1 MAKKTKAQENF
12 ESVRSSLFEKYPSSG
27 DSGSG
32 FVTSGNED
40 FDRLRKQMLEKYSTP
55 QKKTVRSA
63 PDYRRKS
70 GTSLPSSQASR
81 TKAMLDSSPDGGY
94 GNYDATYSPARQGLS
109 ESSARYLRQQ
119 HYQQDKTDYDTAQKR
134 YQEAQERASA
144 LKDERRLAEA
154 RARLGDGKYSDSYFT
169 DLAKREKEAREA
181 VGSAEDAML
190 PYKNRVDAYD
200 ATWGKVDK
208 YADTVEK
215 AKGTKGSY
223 SGPSFEEMAAW
234 EKQRSKD
241 AMDQQMAAFRDTA
254 YEDPES
260 GPKVEDRLG
269 FWLNLTD
276 DQRQQETAVSG
287 NAKHWGNLTE
297 DEISAYYYLRQNQ
310 GQEAADQY
318 LEDME
323 NELSRREDAK
333 FVEKVE
339 NAEGAE
345 LLGLNAASV
354 AGNVLGGVPAAV
366 DKAVGA
372 VTGKQN
378 PYSNGQMWQRYAG
391 YVRGYTGQKVSDW
404 AENGLEGAAGQEWA
418 ERAGNL
424 ANQTYQAVMSGVDSA
439 TGALVFGQGAG
450 IPAGPFTMHVGGY
463 TTVMGLGAAA
473 QRAQE
478 LQLQGATDA
487 QIALGSIGSGIL
499 EALFEDV
506 SAEAFFENILEN
518 PATTAK
524 EFAKKLATQMG
535 VEASEEVCT
544 EIGNLIWD
552 SAVRGKNSD
561 HQRAER
567 EYMEQGMSR
576 QDAKTQAALDSAMDI
591 FWAGYGGAFS
601 AGASSVVGQA
611 FAGGQQAIEK
621 ARNNY
626 QYGSYMAENGGDVL
640 DLAEQAETLTD
651 EKAGHKLSK
660 QAEALAMELEG
671 KEEPG
676 IRDKYRMGKIAGDIA
691 AQAQRESSEAD
702 VAAFREVA
710 KNYLKDQE
718 NIKSPKRAEKL
729 LVKAYTGEYMTRA
742 EQVYFN
748 SIGGKDLF
756 AKVVDSTPYGG
767 IQEATEAKQGK
778 AWDTVMG
785 LVDSAAGET
794 TIRDVAAQ
802 YGKQAGAVERV
813 YNMADTGSVTPEN
826 FGESFDAVYQKGAMG
841 LPITE
846 ALKSTGVLTQNQAEM
861 AYRIGT
867 DAAGSYKS
875 SDSGQAYITESREPV
890 VVSSVESIS
899 EDGLTL
905 KMDDGQTVNAKNVTF
920 GSPEESMVYAAVGEV
935 FQKAEDA
942 NRALTAW
949 QNTGVSGTAF
959 ASALRDGYQKGRSG
973 VDFAR
978 IRPKTEA
985 GKLTQEIRKMAWE
998 AGKASQDADTAK
1010 KETKLKSGT
1019 HKKAEAGLRVDQS
1032 VKDLKS
1038 YSRQQKTTLDLA
1050 KVLSKTGFSIEVF
1063 ASTEEQRKSGVENGS
1078 FNTED
1083 GSIRIDLNAGLN
1095 GEGLAAYALA
1105 HEVTH
1110 FAREFS
1116 PAKYQIFAETLIE
1129 AVNKSETSFEAMLD
1143 LKAAELSKLEAY
1155 QSLSETKLYDVAQDE
1170 VVAEMCETIFTDTDA
1185 AQRLS
1190 QRLYAKDQ
1198 SLWGKFK
1205 SFVSDLVGRLKEAY
1219 AGLNPDS
1226 PIARRMKETVTQSE
1240 NVLNAWVEAVAGA
1253 VENYNLQDGE
1263 TVNAGTVIDRDG
1275 NSVEYLNSARVEDKE
1290 TLDFLNDQETVTTYK
1305 TMQLVDGKLY
1315 PPMAAVVAG
1324 SYEDHSELGTW
1335 ETATEHPELIKLD
1348 KSGKPK
1354 FTLNKGKGQ
1363 GSLAAAYNPY
1373 MHSSN
1378 LVLNDQFSG
1387 AYTRPNLVTVE
1398 CKVPTSELTS
1408 GYKAQYAK
1416 DSVGWHSWHTGTVA
1430 GALRQQTG
1438 TERQVFLSRW
1448 IMPVRIIPNSEV
1460 AQMYKQLL
1468 DGTDIAVPDN
1478 VVPPDLLKE
1487 LKKAGVKISESCRVQ
1502 NSEIRLSA
1510 REQATAKT
1518 LVDQL
1523 QEHRQ
1528 ELSQMKAVAE
1538 VDGTE
1543 LNKDLRPV
1551 DAAMEF
1557 VKSFGG
1563 SVVREGFGE
1572 VRFSK
1577 TKVKSGLVGHGL
1589 GNAKMETFAAVPAV
1603 IRDGKQIGYAG
1614 NWKGQQKDS
1623 YVFAAP
1629 VSYKGETSYLGVIV
1643 EKDLQRNMY
1652 YVHEVVDQDGNVFAF
1667 DNKKEES
1674 TSDRLPSQ
1682 KGGLDTVVDSSRNM
1696 IAQARADVNGENVRF
1711 SGRNQTTTKN
1721 FKRWFGD
1728 WENDQANASKVVNAD
1743 GSPKVLYHQT
1753 AADFTIFDTR
1763 HPGAGT
1769 RDSDTPFGVFLKSSD
1784 RSIGLKGEKQ
1794 MALYAKIV
1802 NPLTVSNREDLVRQL
1817 KKISPEYTQV
1827 SEELRALNDE
1837 YQRKYDDIDEKF
1849 NNYVAEWGK
1858 SHPGASRTAIYEDA
1872 GFIEISEVE
1881 DSIVDEWSTE
1891 AAKVEQRSKEAITRD
1906 LEANGYDGVI
1916 IQYDK
1921 GSWGRSTD
1929 AYIALHPEQ
1938 VKSATD
1944 NTGAFDGNN
1953 PDIRYSSRTDS
1964 AASLQAELYQ
1974 LENQRKKMVEADP
1987 AYLAAVEQRRA
1998 ASTFAERVSA
2008 SKALKAAE
2016 SNIDTSSIDS
2026 TIAELRNRIAEARE
2040 KEIRQHRE
2048 DQEKYSGTKTGG
2060 YSLEPDTRLKALDA
2074 DYSEAVQTGNLRKM
2088 QSLVDQAAEAAMP
2101 KSVVRDE
2108 SGKLLKVYHYTN
2120 GNFTVFDRGMA
2131 RTGNEMD
2138 GFFFAPDKESTKEY
2152 GRRRI
2157 AAYLNIT
2164 NLAVDPV
2171 LDRIFNDSG
2180 TLLREK
2186 LAAQGYDGVARTE
2199 EGKIYE
2205 YMVFDPNQVKYADP
2219 VTYDSEGNAV
2229 PLSQRF
2235 DFKNPDIRYSSRTQ
2249 QDAEYMNLAKEPE
2262 KNQAALRQMV
2272 EQAAKDAGYTQ
2283 LFYHG
2288 SKKGGGFTTFK
2299 DWQYF
2304 TGNRDYARRY
2314 AERGNDKSLYTT
2326 YVKMENPFDTRIDS
2340 VRDIFEDA
2348 RMEYG
2353 MGELQENGLPD
2364 WTDGYD
2370 IADYIDE
2377 NDLPY
2382 DSIVLDEGGDLVDGK
2397 PVSRGLSYVVRKS
2410 NQVKTADTVT
2420 YDDSGNVIPLSQR
2433 FNTDEQDIRYSRRG
2447 DSAQQQLDRQQAEID
2462 RLKELLNIQKYG
2474 NKAFTLDRK
2483 SVEKAAS
2490 SLLKSANAGGSKA
2503 ELASLLDSFY
2513 RYLGTGEG
2521 LTWESVSQEAQKAVN
2536 FLMENRKKERDP
2548 YNQEVLDWMKGRH
2561 VALSQDQI
2569 SEAEYLYGS
2578 MKEFRKALGGTVVL
2592 DQNANTS
2599 LDQFW
2604 QEAASK
2610 YGDKF
2615 SLDTTA
2621 GDMPG
2626 ALAELVDGLRSGES
2640 LNTQE
2645 ARYYE
2650 QEIRRDLTRQVYDSY
2665 WDVKPVQ
2672 SVRDDMQKKL
2682 DLLKVE
2688 HRQAMEAAKAAARS
2702 EREKGQ
2708 KALED
2713 YRKQRDVVETTM
2725 MAAYAKQQAQVEQ
2738 AYQQEMAELRKTY
2751 GKDTA
2756 VYQDEF
2762 FTAMKNKDFQNAH
2775 APTLRKMLNEL
2786 AKDNSGGNKD
2796 AEAARKRVYD
2806 NLRQQYELQ
2815 KDIGALESKVQ
2826 QQREAAKAKVESRRR
2841 TEMRKKI
2848 FDKAK
2853 TFQKM
2858 ALSPGKANTAHGRAE
2873 LMGALADFC
2882 SIFYESEAKAA
2893 ESKWQGLDQRE
2904 ATAMKKNAKN
2914 QERELEI
2921 IRNQRER
2928 LAKRAEAVLKLQS
2941 AYRGLKESNAL
2952 SLFHDDHVQSLVDN
2966 LSSLLS
2972 QSDIYGMS
2980 SAQLNEVYNV
2990 MKAMEYTIT
2999 NANKVFS
3006 AGKDKTLIGMTN
3018 KLSKE
3023 IEAVDVRHG
3032 PVLNRIRKYWMWQ
3045 MSPDTFFNSIC
3056 GYAKGNEGKA
3066 IQQMFVTGMERM
3078 MGTQREFYRMFRPL
3092 TEATDKATAKAV
3104 RELMSKPLKD
3114 MVSWGLKNVDG
3125 QEVKTSKG
3133 MMLQAYMLLNQED
3146 SFNSILY
3153 GGFKIPRMEEYY
3165 GGNRSDAYSNAE
3177 TNQLLSAAIVE
3188 SYMDL
3193 VQDIQEARQQGDQAQ
3208 ADALQTKAEA
3218 MTRGAAANLI
3228 AIRDQ
3233 LSATIQAD
3241 PTMSAL
3247 VDTAAQWYKRSG
3259 ELLAEVYEGMYGYKP
3274 NLVDGYTPIH
3284 RDLTNVKTDIR
3295 EDSRAAFNLEN
3306 IGLTKERVK
3315 SVDPIKLTDF
3325 FQELSDHTQQISRF
3339 YGFAQVQKDFDR
3351 IWNLKMPGSRST
3363 VNALVAD
3370 KYGAG
3375 NSLFGVSGE
3384 EYINNYIKSVAG
3396 SSDGGSVLERFYG
3409 SAASATLS
3417 LNPRVAFSQLAS
3429 IPTAAAE
3436 VGWGSMARG
3445 FAKGFTVG
3453 LSDQKKSTLAND
3465 SIWFW
3470 QRYRG
3475 AGGSTEFSD
3484 LTYKGNLWS
3493 RVSGS
3498 KAGKALFN
3506 WCQSFDVFATS
3517 SMWAMAEDAVQHQQG
3532 LTPGAEGYQA
3542 AVEQK
3547 YADIIRKSQPNYTVT
3562 ERSDLLRDKRAGM
3575 KLLTMYKTQS
3585 NQNLNI
3591 LMNAWG
3597 EYKATMEGIK
3607 AGDGL
3612 YTQADKAAAGRKL
3625 ANGITSV
3632 TIGGTLAF
3640 VLLRT
3645 AVNLV
3650 MGNLK
3655 YYRDDETDEMT
3666 GEGLV
3671 SGMVGEVLSST
3682 AGMFALGGQLEE
3694 ILYSAITGGRY
3705 YGISDSGISVIAT
3718 AAEDGQKVLSTIFNR
3733 EMENSQKRQYLKKY
3747 STNLFYSAMT
3757 ACGVPAKN
3765 AKTMLDAVGTWYTAL
3780 TKGIPAA
3787 MEGGD
3792 TTATQ
3797 YRARILRGWQEGD
3810 MGKIKDTLAVLAA
3823 NSEEDTDEKVQKDV
3837 TSGVAQYLKKVF
3849 MKNQISGE
3857 EAQKLL
3863 AYIGHES
3870 PEETVQNWVFKKMY
3884 PDSDLSNAGIAKW
3897 NSYQD
3902 IPLDVFEAAYK
3913 YKGEH
3918 GKKAEIVAYI
3928 RGLNISTSM
3937 KKRLWEALKGNWTS
3951 KDTPW

>member
-1 MAKKTKAQENF
+1 MAKSKMDT
-12 ESVRSSLFEKYPSSG
+12 FEKTRKSLLDRY
-27 DSGSG
+27 GSAEKAASTKKKEEEES
-32 FVTSGNED
+32 FKPSGNAG
-40 FDRLRKQMLEKYSTP
+40 FDSLRKELLCKYSTDQRKP
-55 QKKTVRSA
+55 VQTA
-63 PDYRRKS
+63 PDYRKNATTS
-70 GTSLPSSQASR
+70 QTGASSHAPFASEQAWKDYYQSIQEKGKPTLLPKAGESLPVQTASQASR

-119 HYQQDKTDYDTAQKR
+119 HYQQDKADYDAAQKR

-169 DLAKREKEAREA
+169 DLAKREREAREA

-223 SGPSFEEMAAW
+223 SGPSFEDMAAW
-234 EKQRSKD
+234 EKQRSED
-241 AMDQQMAAFRDTA
+241 AMDQQMAAFRDAA
-254 YEDPES
+254 YEDPEN

-269 FWLNLTD
+269 FWLNLTE
-276 DQRQQETAVSG
+276 DQKQQETAVSG
-287 NAKHWGNLTE
+287 NAKHWGNLTK
-297 DEISAYYYLRQNQ
+297 DEISAYYYIRQNQ

-333 FVEKVE
+333 FVKKVE

-345 LLGLNAASV
+345 LVGLNAASV

-378 PYSNGQMWQRYAG
+378 PYSSGQMWQRYAG

-404 AENGLEGAAGQEWA
+404 AENGLKGVAGQEWA

-424 ANQTYQAVMSGVDSA
+424 AKQTYQAVMSGVDSA
-439 TGALVFGQGAG
+439 AGALVFGRGVG

-478 LQLQGATDA
+478 LQLQGATDT

-561 HQRAER
+561 HQQAER

-591 FWAGYGGAFS
+591 FWAGYGGLIS

-621 ARNNY
+621 ARSNY
-626 QYGSYMAENGGDVL
+626 EFGNYMAQNGGNVL

-651 EKAGHKLSK
+651 EKAGRKLSK
-660 QAEALAMELEG
+660 QAEKLAMELRD

-676 IRDKYRMGKIAGDIA
+676 VRGKYRMGKIAGDIA
-691 AQAQRESSEAD
+691 AQAQKESSEAD

-756 AKVVDSTPYGG
+756 TKVVDSTPYGS
-767 IQEATEAKQGK
+767 IQEAAETKQSK

-785 LVDSAAGET
+785 LVDSAARET
-794 TIRDVAAQ
+794 TINDVAAQ

-846 ALKSTGVLTQNQAEM
+846 ALKSTGVLTRNQAEM

-920 GSPEESMVYAAVGEV
+920 GSPEESMVYTTVGEV

-1010 KETKLKSGT
+1010 NETKLKSGT
-1019 HKKAEAGLRVDQS
+1019 HKKAEAGLKVDQS
-1032 VKDLKS
+1032 VKDMNS

-1050 KVLSKTGFSIEVF
+1050 KVLSKTGFHIEVF

-1095 GEGLAAYALA
+1095 GQGLAAYALA

-1155 QSLSETKLYDVAQDE
+1155 QNLSETKLYDVAQDE
-1170 VVAEMCETIFTDTDA
+1170 VVAEMCETIFTNTDA

-1205 SFVSDLVGRLKEAY
+1205 SFMSDLVGRLKEAY

-1253 VENYNLQDGE
+1253 VENFNLQDGQK
-1263 TVNAGTVIDRDG
+1263 NDA
-1275 NSVEYLNSARVEDKE
+1275 SVEVLKSSRSSDGR
-1290 TLDFLNDQETVTTYK
+1290 TLS
-1305 TMQLVDGKLY
+1305 DGQRKY
-1315 PPMAAVVAG
+1315 F
-1324 SYEDHSELGTW
+1324 
-1335 ETATEHPELIKLD
+1335 EH
-1348 KSGKPK
+1348 
-1354 FTLNKGKGQ
+1354 
-1363 GSLAAAYNPY
+1363 
-1373 MHSSN
+1373 
-1378 LVLNDQFSG
+1378 
-1387 AYTRPNLVTVE
+1387 
-1398 CKVPTSELTS
+1398 
-1408 GYKAQYAK
+1408 
-1416 DSVGWHSWHTGTVA
+1416 
-1430 GALRQQTG
+1430 
-1438 TERQVFLSRW
+1438 
-1448 IMPVRIIPNSEV
+1448 
-1460 AQMYKQLL
+1460 
-1468 DGTDIAVPDN
+1468 
-1478 VVPPDLLKE
+1478 
-1487 LKKAGVKISESCRVQ
+1487 
-1502 NSEIRLSA
+1502 SEIR
-1510 REQATAKT
+1510 
-1518 LVDQL
+1518 
-1523 QEHRQ
+1523 
-1528 ELSQMKAVAE
+1528 
-1538 VDGTE
+1538 
-1543 LNKDLRPV
+1543 
-1551 DAAMEF
+1551 
-1557 VKSFGG
+1557 
-1563 SVVREGFGE
+1563 
-1572 VRFSK
+1572 
-1577 TKVKSGLVGHGL
+1577 
-1589 GNAKMETFAAVPAV
+1589 
-1603 IRDGKQIGYAG
+1603 
-1614 NWKGQQKDS
+1614 
-1623 YVFAAP
+1623 
-1629 VSYKGETSYLGVIV
+1629 
-1643 EKDLQRNMY
+1643 
-1652 YVHEVVDQDGNVFAF
+1652 
-1667 DNKKEES
+1667 
-1674 TSDRLPSQ
+1674 
-1682 KGGLDTVVDSSRNM
+1682 
-1696 IAQARADVNGENVRF
+1696 
-1711 SGRNQTTTKN
+1711 
-1721 FKRWFGD
+1721 
-1728 WENDQANASKVVNAD
+1728 
-1743 GSPKVLYHQT
+1743 
-1753 AADFTIFDTR
+1753 
-1763 HPGAGT
+1763 
-1769 RDSDTPFGVFLKSSD
+1769 
-1784 RSIGLKGEKQ
+1784 
-1794 MALYAKIV
+1794 
-1802 NPLTVSNREDLVRQL
+1802 
-1817 KKISPEYTQV
+1817 
-1827 SEELRALNDE
+1827 
-1837 YQRKYDDIDEKF
+1837 DDD
-1849 NNYVAEWGK
+1849 
-1858 SHPGASRTAIYEDA
+1858 
-1872 GFIEISEVE
+1872 
-1881 DSIVDEWSTE
+1881 
-1891 AAKVEQRSKEAITRD
+1891 
-1906 LEANGYDGVI
+1906 
-1916 IQYDK
+1916 
-1921 GSWGRSTD
+1921 
-1929 AYIALHPEQ
+1929 
-1938 VKSATD
+1938 
-1944 NTGAFDGNN
+1944 
-1953 PDIRYSSRTDS
+1953 
-1964 AASLQAELYQ
+1964 
-1974 LENQRKKMVEADP
+1974 
-1987 AYLAAVEQRRA
+1987 
-1998 ASTFAERVSA
+1998 
-2008 SKALKAAE
+2008 
-2016 SNIDTSSIDS
+2016 
-2026 TIAELRNRIAEARE
+2026 
-2040 KEIRQHRE
+2040 
-2048 DQEKYSGTKTGG
+2048 
-2060 YSLEPDTRLKALDA
+2060 
-2074 DYSEAVQTGNLRKM
+2074 GNLR
-2088 QSLVDQAAEAAMP
+2088 V
-2101 KSVVRDE
+2101 
-2108 SGKLLKVYHYTN
+2108 VYHGTDTE
-2120 GNFTVFDRGMA
+2120 FTVFDRKRLGTGTDGNASSMGMA
-2131 RTGNEMD
+2131 ATAHI
-2138 GFFFAPDKESTKEY
+2138 GFWFNSED
-2152 GRRRI
+2152 I
-2157 AAYLNIT
+2157 ANLSGSAFYDRSMAGYLNIT
-2164 NLAVDPV
+2164 NPLYCSSMSDLEQMIYDHNEGAVNEEDIEWGDQSEFAGVLANQF
-2171 LDRIFNDSG
+2171 RGWMEEN
-2180 TLLREK
+2180 
-2186 LAAQGYDGVARTE
+2186 GYDGIVVRNDEEFGGESYVAL
-2199 EGKIYE
+2199 YE
-2205 YMVFDPNQVKYADP
+2205 NQFKNADNLNP
-2219 VTYDSEGNAV
+2219 TS
-2229 PLSQRF
+2229 
-2235 DFKNPDIRYSSRTQ
+2235 NPDIRFSSRTQ
-2249 QDAEYMNLAKEPE
+2249 QDTEYMNLAKEPE
-2262 KNQAALRQMV
+2262 KNRATLQKMV
-2272 EQAAKDAGYTQ
+2272 DQAAKDAGYTR

-2288 SKKGGGFTTFK
+2288 SKKGGGFTVFK

-2304 TGNRDYARRY
+2304 TGNRDYASRY

-2326 YVKMENPFDTRIDS
+2326 YVKMENPFDTRIDA

-2382 DSIVLDEGGDLVDGK
+2382 DSIVLDEGGDMVNGK

-2410 NQVKTADTVT
+2410 SQVKSADAVT

-2433 FNTDEQDIRYSRRG
+2433 FNTDADDIRYSRRG
-2447 DSAQQQLDRQQAEID
+2447 ESAQQRLDRQQAEID
-2462 RLKELLNIQKYG
+2462 RLKELLTLQKYG
-2474 NKAFTLDRK
+2474 NKNFTLDRK

-2490 SLLKSANAGGSKA
+2490 ALLKSANAGGNKA
-2503 ELASLLDSFY
+2503 ELISLLDSFY
-2513 RYLGTGEG
+2513 RYLGTSGD
-2521 LTWESVSQEAQKAVN
+2521 LTWESVSKEAQKAVK
-2536 FLMENRKKERDP
+2536 FLVENRKTERDP

-2561 VALSQDQI
+2561 VALSQEQI

-2578 MKEFRKALGGTVVL
+2578 LKEFRKALGGAVVL
-2592 DQNANTS
+2592 DQKANTT

-2604 QEAASK
+2604 QEAANQ
-2610 YGDKF
+2610 YADKF
-2615 SLDTTA
+2615 SADTTD

-2626 ALAELVDGLRSGES
+2626 TLAELVDSLRNGES

-2751 GKDTA
+2751 GTDTA
-2756 VYQDEF
+2756 AYQDEF
-2762 FTAMKNKDFQNAH
+2762 FAAMKNKDFQNAQ

-2796 AEAARKRVYD
+2796 AWAARKQVYD
-2806 NLRQQYELQ
+2806 NLRQQYEFQ
-2815 KDIGALESKVQ
+2815 KDIGALESKVL
-2826 QQREAAKAKVESRRR
+2826 QQREAAKKKVESRRQ

-2858 ALSPGKANTAHGRAE
+2858 ALSPRKANTAHAPVE

-2904 ATAMKKNAKN
+2904 ATAMKKNAQN

-2928 LAKRAEAVLKLQS
+2928 LAKRAEAVSKLQS

-2980 SAQLNEVYNV
+2980 STQLNEVYNV
-2990 MKAMEYTIT
+2990 MKAMEYTIV

-3023 IEAVDVRHG
+3023 IKAVTVKHS
-3032 PVLNRIRKYWMWQ
+3032 PALNSIRKYWMWQ
-3045 MSPDTFFNSIC
+3045 MSPDTFFNYIC

-3078 MGTQREFYRMFRPL
+3078 MGTQREFYQMFRPL

-3104 RELMSKPLKD
+3104 RELMSKPLKG

-3177 TNQLLSAAIVE
+3177 TNQLLSAAIGE

-3193 VQDIQEARQQGDQAQ
+3193 VHDIQEARQQGDQAQ
-3208 ADALQTKAEA
+3208 ADALQTKAEE
-3218 MTRGAAANLI
+3218 MTRGAVANLI

-3284 RDLTNVKTDIR
+3284 RDLTTVKTDIR
-3295 EDSRAAFNLEN
+3295 EDSSAAFNLEN

-3315 SVDPIKLTDF
+3315 SVAPIKLTDF

-3339 YGFAQVQKDFDR
+3339 YGFAQVQKDFNR

-3363 VNALVAD
+3363 VNTLVAD

-3375 NSLFGVSGE
+3375 KSLFGVSGE

-3396 SSDGGSVLERFYG
+3396 SSGGGSVLERFYG

-3453 LSDQKKSTLAND
+3453 LSGQKKSILAND

-3484 LTYKGNLWS
+3484 LAYKGNLWS
-3493 RVSGS
+3493 RISGS
-3498 KAGKALFN
+3498 NAGKALFN

-3532 LTPGAEGYQA
+3532 LTPGTEGYQA

-3585 NQNLNI
+3585 TQNLNI

-3645 AVNLV
+3645 AVNLI

-3733 EMENSQKRQYLKKY
+3733 EMEDGQKWQYLKKY
-3747 STNLFYSAMT
+3747 SANLFYSAMT

-3787 MEGGD
+3787 MESGE

-3810 MGKIKDTLAVLAA
+3810 MGKIKDTLAILAA
-3823 NSEEDTDEKVQKDV
+3823 NSEEDTDEKVLKDV

-3870 PEETVQNWVFKKMY
+3870 PGETVQNWVFKKMY

-3928 RGLNISTSM
+3928 QGLNISASM
-3937 KKRLWEALKGNWTS
+3937 KKRLWEALKGNWTN
-3951 KDTPW
+3951 KDTPWN

>member
-12 ESVRSSLFEKYPSSG
+12 ESVRSSLLEKYPSGGG

-32 FVTSGNED
+32 FVSSGNED

-55 QKKTVRSA
+55 KQKTVQSA
-63 PDYRRKS
+63 PDYRTTG

-94 GNYDATYSPARQGLS
+94 GNYGARYSPARQGLS

-119 HYQQDKTDYDTAQKR
+119 HYQQDKADYDTAQKR

-144 LKDERRLAEA
+144 LKDERRQAEA

-169 DLAKREKEAREA
+169 DLAKREREAREA

-223 SGPSFEEMAAW
+223 SGPSFEDMAAW
-234 EKQRSKD
+234 EKQRSED
-241 AMDQQMAAFRDTA
+241 AMDQQMAAFRDTV

-269 FWLNLTD
+269 FWLNLTE
-276 DQRQQETAVSG
+276 DQKQQETAVSG

-345 LLGLNAASV
+345 LVGLNAASV

-378 PYSNGQMWQRYAG
+378 PYSSGQMWQRYAG

-404 AENGLEGAAGQEWA
+404 AENGLEGVAGQEWA

-439 TGALVFGQGAG
+439 TGALIFGQGKG

-478 LQLQGATDA
+478 LQLQGATDT

-506 SAEAFFENILEN
+506 SAEAFFENILED
-518 PATTAK
+518 PATTTK
-524 EFAKKLATQMG
+524 EFVKKLVTQMG

-561 HQRAER
+561 HQQAER

-591 FWAGYGGAFS
+591 FWAGYGGAVS
-601 AGASSVVGQA
+601 AGASSAAGQI
-611 FAGGQQAIEK
+611 FSGGRQSIEK
-621 ARNNY
+621 ARSNY
-626 QYGSYMAENGGDVL
+626 QFGSYMAENNGDVWG
-640 DLAEQAETLTD
+640 LAEQAENLKGQ
-651 EKAGHKLSK
+651 KAGHKLSK
-660 QAEALAMELEG
+660 QAEKLAMELEG

-676 IRDKYRMGKIAGDIA
+676 IRDKYRIGKIAGDIA
-691 AQAQRESSEAD
+691 AQAQRESGEAD

-756 AKVVDSTPYGG
+756 AKVVDSTPYGS
-767 IQEATEAKQGK
+767 IQEAAETKQGK

-785 LVDSAAGET
+785 LVDSAAGEN
-794 TIRDVAAQ
+794 TIHDVAAQ

-826 FGESFDAVYQKGAMG
+826 FGESFDTVYQKGAMG

-846 ALKSTGVLTQNQAEM
+846 ALKSTGVLTQDQAEM

-867 DAAGSYKS
+867 DAAGSYKN

-890 VVSSVESIS
+890 VISSVESIS

-905 KMDDGQTVNAKNVTF
+905 KMDDGQTVNAKDVTF
-920 GSPEESMVYAAVGEV
+920 GSPEESMVYTAVGEV
-935 FQKAEDA
+935 FQNAADA
-942 NRALTAW
+942 NKALNAW
-949 QNTGVSGTAF
+949 RDAGVNGTAF
-959 ASALRDGYQKGRSG
+959 ASALRDGYQKGRNG

-998 AGKASQDADTAK
+998 AGKASVGADTAK
-1010 KETKLKSGT
+1010 KEAKLKSGT
-1019 HKKAEAGLRVDQS
+1019 HKKAEAGLKVDQS
-1032 VKDLKS
+1032 VKDMKS

-1050 KVLSKTGFSIEVF
+1050 KVLSKAGFSIEVF
-1063 ASTEEQRKSGVENGS
+1063 ASTEEQRKSGMENGS
-1078 FNTED
+1078 FSVED

-1116 PAKYQIFAETLIE
+1116 PAKYQVFAETLIE
-1129 AVNKSETSFEAMLD
+1129 AVNESETSFEAMLD
-1143 LKAAELSKLEAY
+1143 LKVAELSKLDAY
-1155 QSLSETKLYDVAQDE
+1155 QNLNETKLYDVAQDE

-1190 QRLYAKDQ
+1190 QQLYAKDQ
-1198 SLWGKFK
+1198 NLWGKFK
-1205 SFVSDLVGRLKEAY
+1205 SFVADLVGRLKEAY

-1226 PIARRMKETVTQSE
+1226 AIARRMKETVTQSE

-1253 VENYNLQDGE
+1253 AENYNLQDGE

-1275 NSVEYLNSARVEDKE
+1275 NSVEYLNSTRVEDKDV
-1290 TLDFLNDQETVTTYK
+1290 LDFLDNQETVTTYK

-1335 ETATEHPELIKLD
+1335 EAATEHPELIKLD
-1348 KSGKPK
+1348 NSGKPK

-1398 CKVPTSELTS
+1398 CKVPASELTS

-1416 DSVGWHSWHTGTVA
+1416 DPVGWHSWHTGTVA

-1487 LKKAGVKISESCRVQ
+1487 LKKAGVKISESGRVK
-1502 NSEIRLSA
+1502 NNA
-1510 REQATAKT
+1510 
-1518 LVDQL
+1518 
-1523 QEHRQ
+1523 
-1528 ELSQMKAVAE
+1528 
-1538 VDGTE
+1538 
-1543 LNKDLRPV
+1543 P
-1551 DAAMEF
+1551 
-1557 VKSFGG
+1557 
-1563 SVVREGFGE
+1563 EG
-1572 VRFSK
+1572 VRFSTRANKEAVTQMEPVASIDNYGGSLKSSEVIK
-1577 TKVKSGLVGHGL
+1577 TVSDFFDSIGNSAENEVLGSVILNKRSIKDDISHGI
-1589 GNAKMETFAAVPAV
+1589 GREKAASFMAVPD
-1603 IRDGKQIGYAG
+1603 ILKNGKVVDYRE
-1614 NWKGQQKDS
+1614 NWKGRGYDTA
-1623 YVFAAP
+1623 VVAAP
-1629 VSYKGETSYLGVIV
+1629 IKISGENYIAGVCV
-1643 EKDLQRNMY
+1643 KRATGENRF
-1652 YVHEVVDQDGNVFAF
+1652 YVHEVMQM
-1667 DNKKEES
+1667 KEGATPFNRAALRGS
-1674 TSDRLPSQ
+1674 
-1682 KGGLDTVVDSSRNM
+1682 VDSGGDTPSMNT
-1696 IAQARADVNGENVRF
+1696 ILSELLSVKGENVRF
-1711 SGRNQTTTKN
+1711 SFRTAPEKDSSGRELSERQ
-1721 FKRWFGD
+1721 
-1728 WENDQANASKVVNAD
+1728 QAYFEGSQVRDEDGNLKVVYH
-1743 GSPKVLYHQT
+1743 GSPAIFT
-1753 AADFTIFDTR
+1753 EFSADFMSTHGSSEGQGFYFTDYKPMAEGYQKSGGQLLEGYLNIQK
-1763 HPGAGT
+1763 PLS
-1769 RDSDTPFGVFLKSSD
+1769 DSEVTLK
-1784 RSIGLKGEKQ
+1784 RAE
-1794 MALYAKIV
+1794 
-1802 NPLTVSNREDLVRQL
+1802 VRQL
-1817 KKISPEYTQV
+1817 
-1827 SEELRALNDE
+1827 LRALDPTGDDLILNYDSGGGMGYPSRSWYNRALADTVDAVME
-1837 YQRKYDDIDEKF
+1837 YNESDSEILGELANAMGNSGAVLEK
-1849 NNYVAEWGK
+1849 
-1858 SHPGASRTAIYEDA
+1858 
-1872 GFIEISEVE
+1872 
-1881 DSIVDEWSTE
+1881 
-1891 AAKVEQRSKEAITRD
+1891 TRRV
-1906 LEANGYDGVI
+1906 LGYDGYIVTGK
-1916 IQYDK
+1916 YDN
-1921 GSWGRSTD
+1921 
-1929 AYIALHPEQ
+1929 
-1938 VKSATD
+1938 ATVYV
-1944 NTGAFDGNN
+1944 AFDSSQFKNAGNQS
-1953 PDIRYSSRTDS
+1953 PTESADIR
-1964 AASLQAELYQ
+1964 
-1974 LENQRKKMVEADP
+1974 
-1987 AYLAAVEQRRA
+1987 
-1998 ASTFAERVSA
+1998 
-2008 SKALKAAE
+2008 
-2016 SNIDTSSIDS
+2016 
-2026 TIAELRNRIAEARE
+2026 
-2040 KEIRQHRE
+2040 H
-2048 DQEKYSGTKTGG
+2048 
-2060 YSLEPDTRLKALDA
+2060 
-2074 DYSEAVQTGNLRKM
+2074 
-2088 QSLVDQAAEAAMP
+2088 
-2101 KSVVRDE
+2101 
-2108 SGKLLKVYHYTN
+2108 
-2120 GNFTVFDRGMA
+2120 
-2131 RTGNEMD
+2131 
-2138 GFFFAPDKESTKEY
+2138 
-2152 GRRRI
+2152 
-2157 AAYLNIT
+2157 
-2164 NLAVDPV
+2164 
-2171 LDRIFNDSG
+2171 
-2180 TLLREK
+2180 
-2186 LAAQGYDGVARTE
+2186 
-2199 EGKIYE
+2199 
-2205 YMVFDPNQVKYADP
+2205 
-2219 VTYDSEGNAV
+2219 
-2229 PLSQRF
+2229 
-2235 DFKNPDIRYSSRTQ
+2235 SSRTQ
-2249 QDAEYMNLAKEPE
+2249 QDTEYMNLAKEPE

-2272 EQAAKDAGYTQ
+2272 EQAAKDAGYTK

-2304 TGNRDYARRY
+2304 TENRDYAGRY

-2410 NQVKTADTVT
+2410 NQVKTADAVT

-2433 FNTDEQDIRYSRRG
+2433 FNADNQDIRYSRRG
-2447 DSAQQQLDRQQAEID
+2447 ESAQQQLDRQQAEID

-2474 NKAFTLDRK
+2474 NKTFALDRK

-2490 SLLKSANAGGSKA
+2490 ALLKSANAGGSKA

-2536 FLMENRKKERDP
+2536 FLMENRKTERDP
-2548 YNQEVLDWMKGRH
+2548 YNQEVLDWMKGRR

-2578 MKEFRKALGGTVVL
+2578 MKEFRKALGGAVVL
-2592 DQNANTS
+2592 DQKANTS

-2604 QEAASK
+2604 QEAADQ
-2610 YGDKF
+2610 YADKF
-2615 SLDTTA
+2615 SVDTTT

-2645 ARYYE
+2645 DRYYE
-2650 QEIRRDLTRQVYDSY
+2650 QEIRQDLIRQVYDSY

-2672 SVRDDMQKKL
+2672 SVRDDMQKKM

-2688 HRQAMEAAKAAARS
+2688 HRQAMEAAKAATLS

-2708 KALED
+2708 KALEN

-2725 MAAYAKQQAQVEQ
+2725 MAAYAKQQVQVEQ

-2751 GKDTA
+2751 GTDTA
-2756 VYQDEF
+2756 AYQDEF
-2762 FTAMKNKDFQNAH
+2762 FAAMKNKDFQEAH

-2796 AEAARKRVYD
+2796 AEAARRRVYD

-2858 ALSPGKANTAHGRAE
+2858 ALSPGKANTAHAPVE

-2921 IRNQRER
+2921 VRNQRER
-2928 LAKRAEAVLKLQS
+2928 LAKRAEAVSKLQS
-2941 AYRGLKESNAL
+2941 AYKGLKESNAL

-3023 IEAVDVRHG
+3023 IKAVNVKHS
-3032 PVLNRIRKYWMWQ
+3032 PVLNSIRKYWMWQ

-3078 MGTQREFYRMFRPL
+3078 MGTQREFYQMFRPL
-3092 TEATDKATAKAV
+3092 TEATDKATAKTV
-3104 RELMSKPLKD
+3104 RELMSKPLKG

-3146 SFNSILY
+3146 SFNSVLY

-3177 TNQLLSAAIVE
+3177 TNQLLSAAIGE

-3193 VQDIQEARQQGDQAQ
+3193 VHDIQEARQQGDQAQ
-3208 ADALQTKAEA
+3208 ADALQTKAEE

-3233 LSATIQAD
+3233 LSATIRED
-3241 PTMSAL
+3241 PVLSAL
-3247 VDTAAQWYKRSG
+3247 VDTGAKWYKRTG
-3259 ELLAEVYEGMYGYKP
+3259 ELLAEVYEQMYGYRP
-3274 NLVDGYTPIH
+3274 PLVDNYTPIR
-3284 RDLTNVKTDIR
+3284 RDLTLNKTSAR
-3295 EDSRAAFNLEN
+3295 EDSNAAFNLEN

-3315 SVDPIKLTDF
+3315 SYVPIKLTDF
-3325 FQELSDHTQQISRF
+3325 FQELSDHTQQISQY
-3339 YGFAQVQKDFDR
+3339 YGFVQAQKDLDR
-3351 IWNLKMPGSRST
+3351 ILKLKLPGSRST
-3363 VNALVAD
+3363 VESLIAD

-3375 NSLFGVSGE
+3375 NSLFGVSGKQ
-3384 EYINNYIKSVAG
+3384 YIDNYIKSVAG
-3396 SSDGGSVLERFYG
+3396 SSGGGSVLDRFYG
-3409 SAASATLS
+3409 AAASATLS

-3453 LSDQKKSTLAND
+3453 LSGQKKSILAND

-3484 LTYKGNLWS
+3484 LKYQGNLWS
-3493 RVSGS
+3493 RISGS

-3517 SMWAMAEDAVQHQQG
+3517 SMWAMAEDSVQHQQG
-3532 LTPGAEGYQA
+3532 LKPGTEGYQA

-3612 YTQADKAAAGRKL
+3612 YTQADKATAGRKL

-3655 YYRDDETDEMT
+3655 YYRDDETDEVT
-3666 GEGLV
+3666 GEGLAG
-3671 SGMVGEVLSST
+3671 GMLGEVFSNT

-3733 EMENSQKRQYLKKY
+3733 EMEDGQKWQYLKKY
-3747 STNLFYSAMT
+3747 SANLFYSAMT

-3765 AKTMLDAVGTWYTAL
+3765 AKTMLEAVGTWYTAA
-3780 TKGIPAA
+3780 TKGISAA
-3787 MEGGD
+3787 MDSGD

-3810 MGKIKDTLAVLAA
+3810 MGKIKDTLAILAA
-3823 NSEEDTDEKVQKDV
+3823 NSEEDTDEKIQKDV
-3837 TSGVAQYLKKVF
+3837 TNGVAQYLKKVF
-3849 MKNQISGE
+3849 LKNQISSE

-3884 PDSDLSNAGIAKW
+3884 PDSELSNAGIAKW

-3902 IPLDVFEAAYK
+3902 IPLNVFEAAYK

-3928 RGLNISTSM
+3928 QGLNISASM
-3937 KKRLWEALKGNWTS
+3937 KKRLWEALKGNWTN

>member
-1 MAKKTKAQENF
+1 MAKSKMDT
-12 ESVRSSLFEKYPSSG
+12 FEKTRKSLLDRY
-27 DSGSG
+27 GSAEKAASTKKKEEEES
-32 FVTSGNED
+32 FKPSGNAG
-40 FDRLRKQMLEKYSTP
+40 FDSLRKELLGKYSTDQRKP
-55 QKKTVRSA
+55 VQTA
-63 PDYRRKS
+63 PDYRKNATTSQS
-70 GTSLPSSQASR
+70 GASGHAPFASEQAWKDYYQSIQEKGKPTLLPKAGESLPVQTASQASR

-119 HYQQDKTDYDTAQKR
+119 HYQQDKADYDAAQKR

-169 DLAKREKEAREA
+169 DLAKREREAREA

-223 SGPSFEEMAAW
+223 SGPSFEDMAAW
-234 EKQRSKD
+234 EKQRSED
-241 AMDQQMAAFRDTA
+241 AMDQQMAAFRDAA
-254 YEDPES
+254 YEDPEN

-269 FWLNLTD
+269 FWLNLTE
-276 DQRQQETAVSG
+276 DQKQQETAVSG
-287 NAKHWGNLTE
+287 NAKHWGNLTK

-333 FVEKVE
+333 FVKKVE

-345 LLGLNAASV
+345 LVGLNAASV

-378 PYSNGQMWQRYAG
+378 PYSSGQMWQRYAG

-404 AENGLEGAAGQEWA
+404 AENGLKGVSGQELA

-424 ANQTYQAVMSGVDSA
+424 AKQTYQAVMSGVDSA
-439 TGALVFGQGAG
+439 AGALVFGRGVG

-478 LQLQGATDA
+478 LQLQGATDT

-561 HQRAER
+561 HQQAER

-591 FWAGYGGAFS
+591 FWAGYGGAIS

-621 ARNNY
+621 ARSNY
-626 QYGSYMAENGGDVL
+626 EFGNYMAQNGGNVL

-651 EKAGHKLSK
+651 EKAGRKLSK
-660 QAEALAMELEG
+660 QAEKLAMELRD

-676 IRDKYRMGKIAGDIA
+676 VRGKYRMGKIAGDIA
-691 AQAQRESSEAD
+691 DQAQKESSEAD

-756 AKVVDSTPYGG
+756 AKVVASAPYGST
-767 IQEATEAKQGK
+767 QEAAETKQSK

-785 LVDSAAGET
+785 LVDSAARET
-794 TIRDVAAQ
+794 TINDVAAQ

-920 GSPEESMVYAAVGEV
+920 GSPEESMVYTTVGEV

-1019 HKKAEAGLRVDQS
+1019 HKKAEAGLKVDQS
-1032 VKDLKS
+1032 VKDLNS

-1050 KVLSKTGFSIEVF
+1050 KVLSKTGFHIEVF

-1170 VVAEMCETIFTDTDA
+1170 VVAEMCETIFTNTDA

-1205 SFVSDLVGRLKEAY
+1205 SFMSDLVRRLKEAY

-1240 NVLNAWVEAVAGA
+1240 NVLNAWVDAVSEG
-1253 VENYNLQDGE
+1253 VENYRNQTQSSE
-1263 TVNAGTVIDRDG
+1263 TTI
-1275 NSVEYLNSARVEDKE
+1275 EE
-1290 TLDFLNDQETVTTYK
+1290 TRLSSREQN
-1305 TMQLVDGKLY
+1305 
-1315 PPMAAVVAG
+1315 
-1324 SYEDHSELGTW
+1324 
-1335 ETATEHPELIKLD
+1335 TA
-1348 KSGKPK
+1348 
-1354 FTLNKGKGQ
+1354 Q
-1363 GSLAAAYNPY
+1363 SL
-1373 MHSSN
+1373 
-1378 LVLNDQFSG
+1378 
-1387 AYTRPNLVTVE
+1387 
-1398 CKVPTSELTS
+1398 
-1408 GYKAQYAK
+1408 
-1416 DSVGWHSWHTGTVA
+1416 
-1430 GALRQQTG
+1430 
-1438 TERQVFLSRW
+1438 
-1448 IMPVRIIPNSEV
+1448 V
-1460 AQMYKQLL
+1460 AQLRNQM
-1468 DGTDIAVPDN
+1468 
-1478 VVPPDLLKE
+1478 
-1487 LKKAGVKISESCRVQ
+1487 
-1502 NSEIRLSA
+1502 
-1510 REQATAKT
+1510 
-1518 LVDQL
+1518 
-1523 QEHRQ
+1523 Q
-1528 ELSQMKAVAE
+1528 ELSDMEPVAE

-1543 LNKDLRPV
+1543 LNKSLRPV
-1551 DAAMEF
+1551 DAAMEY

-1563 SVVREGFGE
+1563 SVMREGFGE
-1572 VRFSK
+1572 VRFSR
-1577 TKVKSGLVGHGL
+1577 TKIKSGLVGHGL

-1603 IRDGKQIGYAG
+1603 IREGKQIGYVDE
-1614 NWKGQQKDS
+1614 WKNSHKES

-1629 VSYKGETSYLGVIV
+1629 VSYKGNNTYVGVIV
-1643 EKDLQRNMY
+1643 ERDGQSGMY
-1652 YVHEVVDQDGNVFAF
+1652 YVHEVVDDNGNVIAF
-1667 DNKKEES
+1667 DRKKEEP
-1674 TSDRLPSQ
+1674 TSDRLLTLP
-1682 KGGLDTVVDSSRNM
+1682 GRGDTVADSSNDMVTQDGGNVNGEKQRFSSRN
-1696 IAQARADVNGENVRF
+1696 
-1711 SGRNQTTTKN
+1711 QTKTDS

-1728 WENDQANASKVVNAD
+1728 WQNDPQNASKVVNRD
-1743 GSPKVLYHQT
+1743 GTPMVLYHQT
-1753 AADFTIFDTR
+1753 ASDFTIFDPKY
-1763 HPGAGT
+1763 PGAGT
-1769 RDSDTPFGVFLKSSD
+1769 RDNETPFGIFMKSSD
-1784 RSIGLKGEKQ
+1784 KNIGLNGDKQ
-1794 MALYAKIV
+1794 MALYARIV
-1802 NPLTVSNREDLVRQL
+1802 NPLEVRDREHLTREL
-1817 KKISPEYTQV
+1817 KKISPDFSSI
-1827 SEELRALNDE
+1827 SEEYRNLNEE
-1837 YQRKYDDIDEKF
+1837 YRRMVDDAGEAVSAYMLEWRK
-1849 NNYVAEWGK
+1849 G
-1858 SHPGASRTAIYEDA
+1858 HPDASRRAIYEDA
-1872 GFIEISEVE
+1872 RYNELSDAE
-1881 DSIVDEWSTE
+1881 DALIDEWEEE
-1891 AAKVEQRSKEAITRD
+1891 AKKMEARSKEIITRD

-1916 IQYDK
+1916 ILYDK
-1921 GSWGRSTD
+1921 GSFGRSTD
-1929 AYIALHPEQ
+1929 TYIALHPEQ

-1944 NTGAFDGNN
+1944 NIGTFDGSN
-1953 PDIRYSSRTDS
+1953 PDIR
-1964 AASLQAELYQ
+1964 
-1974 LENQRKKMVEADP
+1974 
-1987 AYLAAVEQRRA
+1987 
-1998 ASTFAERVSA
+1998 F
-2008 SKALKAAE
+2008 
-2016 SNIDTSSIDS
+2016 
-2026 TIAELRNRIAEARE
+2026 
-2040 KEIRQHRE
+2040 
-2048 DQEKYSGTKTGG
+2048 
-2060 YSLEPDTRLKALDA
+2060 
-2074 DYSEAVQTGNLRKM
+2074 
-2088 QSLVDQAAEAAMP
+2088 
-2101 KSVVRDE
+2101 
-2108 SGKLLKVYHYTN
+2108 
-2120 GNFTVFDRGMA
+2120 
-2131 RTGNEMD
+2131 
-2138 GFFFAPDKESTKEY
+2138 
-2152 GRRRI
+2152 
-2157 AAYLNIT
+2157 
-2164 NLAVDPV
+2164 
-2171 LDRIFNDSG
+2171 
-2180 TLLREK
+2180 
-2186 LAAQGYDGVARTE
+2186 
-2199 EGKIYE
+2199 
-2205 YMVFDPNQVKYADP
+2205 
-2219 VTYDSEGNAV
+2219 
-2229 PLSQRF
+2229 
-2235 DFKNPDIRYSSRTQ
+2235 SSRTQ
-2249 QDAEYMNLAKEPE
+2249 QDAEYMELAKDPA
-2262 KNQAALRQMV
+2262 KNRAALQKMV
-2272 EQAAKDAGYTQ
+2272 DQAAKDAGYTR

-2288 SKKGGGFTTFK
+2288 SKKGGGFTVFK

-2304 TGNRDYARRY
+2304 TENRDYASRY

-2326 YVKMENPFDTRIDS
+2326 YVRMENLFDTRIDS

-2382 DSIVLDEGGDLVDGK
+2382 DSIVLDEGGDMVNGK

-2410 NQVKTADTVT
+2410 NQVKSADAVT
-2420 YDDSGNVIPLSQR
+2420 YDDRGNVIPLSQR
-2433 FNTDEQDIRYSRRG
+2433 FNTDAEDIRYSRRG
-2447 DSAQQQLDRQQAEID
+2447 ESAQRQLDRQQAEID

-2474 NKAFTLDRK
+2474 NKTFTLDRK

-2490 SLLKSANAGGSKA
+2490 ALLKSANAGGSKA
-2503 ELASLLDSFY
+2503 ELTSLLDSFY
-2513 RYLGTGEG
+2513 RYLGTSGD
-2521 LTWESVSQEAQKAVN
+2521 LTWESVSKEAQKAVN
-2536 FLMENRKKERDP
+2536 FLVENRKTERDP

-2561 VALSQDQI
+2561 VALSREQI

-2578 MKEFRKALGGTVVL
+2578 LKEFRKALGGAVVL
-2592 DQNANTS
+2592 DQKANTS

-2604 QEAASK
+2604 QEAANQ
-2610 YGDKF
+2610 YADKF
-2615 SLDTTA
+2615 SADTTA

-2626 ALAELVDGLRSGES
+2626 ALAELVDGLRNGES

-2688 HRQAMEAAKAAARS
+2688 HRQAMDAAKAAARS

-2751 GKDTA
+2751 GTDTA
-2756 VYQDEF
+2756 AYQDEF
-2762 FTAMKNKDFQNAH
+2762 FAAMKNKDFQNAH

-2796 AEAARKRVYD
+2796 AEAARKQVYD
-2806 NLRQQYELQ
+2806 NLRQQYEFQ
-2815 KDIGALESKVQ
+2815 KDIGALESKVL
-2826 QQREAAKAKVESRRR
+2826 QQREAAKKKVESRRQ

-2858 ALSPGKANTAHGRAE
+2858 ALSPRKANTAHAPVE

-2928 LAKRAEAVLKLQS
+2928 LAKRAEAVSKLQS

-2980 SAQLNEVYNV
+2980 STQLNEVYNV
-2990 MKAMEYTIT
+2990 MKAMEYTII

-3006 AGKDKTLIGMTN
+3006 AGKDKTLIGMAN

-3023 IEAVDVRHG
+3023 IKAVTVKHS
-3032 PVLNRIRKYWMWQ
+3032 PALNSIRKYWMWQ
-3045 MSPDTFFNSIC
+3045 MSPDTFFNYIC

-3078 MGTQREFYRMFRPL
+3078 MGTQREFYQMFRPL

-3104 RELMSKPLKD
+3104 RELMSKPLKG

-3177 TNQLLSAAIVE
+3177 TNQLLSAAIGE

-3193 VQDIQEARQQGDQAQ
+3193 VHDIQEARQQGDQAQ
-3208 ADALQTKAEA
+3208 ADALQTKAEE
-3218 MTRGAAANLI
+3218 MTRGAVANLI

-3247 VDTAAQWYKRSG
+3247 VDTAAKWYKRSG

-3284 RDLTNVKTDIR
+3284 RDLTTVKTDIR
-3295 EDSRAAFNLEN
+3295 EDSSAAFNLEN

-3315 SVDPIKLTDF
+3315 SFAPIKLTDF

-3339 YGFAQVQKDFDR
+3339 YGFAQVQKDFNR

-3363 VNALVAD
+3363 VNTLVAD

-3375 NSLFGVSGE
+3375 KSLFGVSGE

-3396 SSDGGSVLERFYG
+3396 SSGVGSVLERFYG

-3453 LSDQKKSTLAND
+3453 LSGQKKSILAND

-3484 LTYKGNLWS
+3484 LAYKGNLWS

-3532 LTPGAEGYQA
+3532 LTPGTEGYQA

-3694 ILYSAITGGRY
+3694 MLYSAITGGRY

-3718 AAEDGQKVLSTIFNR
+3718 VAEDGQKVLSTIFNR
-3733 EMENSQKRQYLKKY
+3733 EMEDGQKWQYLKKY
-3747 STNLFYSAMT
+3747 SANLFYSAMT

-3787 MEGGD
+3787 MESGD

-3810 MGKIKDTLAVLAA
+3810 MGKINDTLAILAA
-3823 NSEEDTDEKVQKDV
+3823 NSEEDTDEKVLKDV

-3857 EAQKLL
+3857 ESQKLL

-3884 PDSDLSNAGIAKW
+3884 PDSDLTNAGIAKW

-3928 RGLNISTSM
+3928 QKLNISSSM
-3937 KKRLWEALKGNWTS
+3937 KKRLWDAIKGNW
-3951 KDTPW
+3951 KDEGTPWN

>member
-1 MAKKTKAQENF
+1 MAKSKMDT
-12 ESVRSSLFEKYPSSG
+12 FEKTRKSLLDRY
-27 DSGSG
+27 GSAEKAASTKKKEEEES
-32 FVTSGNED
+32 FKHSGNAG
-40 FDRLRKQMLEKYSTP
+40 FDSLRKELLGKYSTDQRKP
-55 QKKTVRSA
+55 VQTA
-63 PDYRRKS
+63 PGYRRKS

-119 HYQQDKTDYDTAQKR
+119 HYQQDKADYDAAQKR

-169 DLAKREKEAREA
+169 DLAKREREAREA

-223 SGPSFEEMAAW
+223 SGPSFEDMAAW
-234 EKQRSKD
+234 EKQRSED
-241 AMDQQMAAFRDTA
+241 AMDQQMAAFRDAA
-254 YEDPES
+254 YEDPEN

-269 FWLNLTD
+269 FWLNLTE
-276 DQRQQETAVSG
+276 DQKQQETAVSG
-287 NAKHWGNLTE
+287 NAKHWGNLTK

-333 FVEKVE
+333 FVKKVE

-345 LLGLNAASV
+345 LVGLNAASV

-378 PYSNGQMWQRYAG
+378 PYSSGQMWQRYAG

-404 AENGLEGAAGQEWA
+404 AENGLKGVAGQELA

-424 ANQTYQAVMSGVDSA
+424 AKQTYQAVMSGVDSA
-439 TGALVFGQGAG
+439 AGALVFGRGVG

-478 LQLQGATDA
+478 LQLQGATDT

-518 PATTAK
+518 LATTAK
-524 EFAKKLATQMG
+524 EFSKKLATQMG

-561 HQRAER
+561 HQQAER

-591 FWAGYGGAFS
+591 FWAGYGGLIS

-621 ARNNY
+621 ARSNY
-626 QYGSYMAENGGDVL
+626 EFGNYMAQNGGNVL

-651 EKAGHKLSK
+651 EKAGRKLSK
-660 QAEALAMELEG
+660 QAEKLAMELRD

-676 IRDKYRMGKIAGDIA
+676 VRGKYRMGKIAGDIA
-691 AQAQRESSEAD
+691 AQAQKESSEAD

-756 AKVVDSTPYGG
+756 TKVVDSTPYGS
-767 IQEATEAKQGK
+767 IQEAAETKQSK

-785 LVDSAAGET
+785 LVDSAARET
-794 TIRDVAAQ
+794 TINDVAAQ

-846 ALKSTGVLTQNQAEM
+846 ALKSTGVLTRNQAEM

-920 GSPEESMVYAAVGEV
+920 GSPEESMVYTTVGEV

-1010 KETKLKSGT
+1010 NETKLKSGT
-1019 HKKAEAGLRVDQS
+1019 HKKAEAGLKVDQS
-1032 VKDLKS
+1032 VKDMNS

-1050 KVLSKTGFSIEVF
+1050 KVLSKTGFHIEVF

-1170 VVAEMCETIFTDTDA
+1170 VVAEMCETIFTNTDA

-1205 SFVSDLVGRLKEAY
+1205 SFMSDLVGRLKEAY

-1226 PIARRMKETVTQSE
+1226 PIARRMKDTVTQSE

-1335 ETATEHPELIKLD
+1335 EAATEHPELIKLD

-1408 GYKAQYAK
+1408 GYQAQYAK

-1487 LKKAGVKISESCRVQ
+1487 LKKAGVKISESGRVK
-1502 NSEIRLSA
+1502 NNA
-1510 REQATAKT
+1510 
-1518 LVDQL
+1518 
-1523 QEHRQ
+1523 
-1528 ELSQMKAVAE
+1528 
-1538 VDGTE
+1538 
-1543 LNKDLRPV
+1543 P
-1551 DAAMEF
+1551 
-1557 VKSFGG
+1557 
-1563 SVVREGFGE
+1563 EG
-1572 VRFSK
+1572 VRFSIRNTQNMNWEDQIQGALYGK
-1577 TKVKSGLVGHGL
+1577 ETIRRNDTLVVGTVSDFLVNDGVTQKPLAIPLSVLTKAMNGKDISHSIKKGKLAKLDSGIRNAPLVIVNPGRNAVVYVTSIKQGGAPILAAFNMDSTFDGDDVHKATSIHLQIDVDSMLNNLPADATVYVKNENEL
-1589 GNAKMETFAAVPAV
+1589 AAVGATNNLRGLAANV
-1603 IRDGKQIGYAG
+1603 KFISG
-1614 NWKGQQKDS
+1614 DS
-1623 YVFAAP
+1623 VA
-1629 VSYKGETSYLGVIV
+1629 
-1643 EKDLQRNMY
+1643 
-1652 YVHEVVDQDGNVFAF
+1652 QD
-1667 DNKKEES
+1667 
-1674 TSDRLPSQ
+1674 
-1682 KGGLDTVVDSSRNM
+1682 
-1696 IAQARADVNGENVRF
+1696 RANVNGENVRF
-1711 SGRNQTTTKN
+1711 STRNQTTTEN

-1728 WENDQANASKVVNAD
+1728 WENDPANASKVVNAD
-1743 GSPKVLYHQT
+1743 GTPKVLYHQT
-1753 AADFTIFDTR
+1753 ASDFTIFDPKY
-1763 HPGAGT
+1763 PGAGT
-1769 RDSDTPFGVFLKSSD
+1769 RDNETPFGIFMKSSD
-1784 RSIGLKGEKQ
+1784 KNIGLNGDKQ
-1794 MALYAKIV
+1794 MALYARIV
-1802 NPLTVSNREDLVRQL
+1802 NPLEVQDRQHLTRELE
-1817 KKISPEYTQV
+1817 KISPDFSAI
-1827 SEELRALNDE
+1827 SEEYRNLNEE
-1837 YQRKYDDIDEKF
+1837 YQRKVDDAGEA
-1849 NNYVAEWGK
+1849 VRAHMLEWRK
-1858 SHPGASRTAIYEDA
+1858 AHPDASRRAIYEDA
-1872 GFIEISEVE
+1872 RYNELSDAE
-1881 DSIVDEWSTE
+1881 DALIDEWEEE
-1891 AAKVEQRSKEAITRD
+1891 AKKMEARSKEIITRD

-1916 IQYDK
+1916 ILYDK
-1921 GSWGRSTD
+1921 GSFGRSTD
-1929 AYIALHPEQ
+1929 TYIALHPEQ

-1944 NTGAFDGNN
+1944 NIGTFDGSN
-1953 PDIRYSSRTDS
+1953 PDIR
-1964 AASLQAELYQ
+1964 
-1974 LENQRKKMVEADP
+1974 
-1987 AYLAAVEQRRA
+1987 
-1998 ASTFAERVSA
+1998 F
-2008 SKALKAAE
+2008 
-2016 SNIDTSSIDS
+2016 
-2026 TIAELRNRIAEARE
+2026 
-2040 KEIRQHRE
+2040 
-2048 DQEKYSGTKTGG
+2048 
-2060 YSLEPDTRLKALDA
+2060 
-2074 DYSEAVQTGNLRKM
+2074 
-2088 QSLVDQAAEAAMP
+2088 
-2101 KSVVRDE
+2101 
-2108 SGKLLKVYHYTN
+2108 
-2120 GNFTVFDRGMA
+2120 
-2131 RTGNEMD
+2131 
-2138 GFFFAPDKESTKEY
+2138 
-2152 GRRRI
+2152 
-2157 AAYLNIT
+2157 
-2164 NLAVDPV
+2164 
-2171 LDRIFNDSG
+2171 
-2180 TLLREK
+2180 
-2186 LAAQGYDGVARTE
+2186 
-2199 EGKIYE
+2199 
-2205 YMVFDPNQVKYADP
+2205 
-2219 VTYDSEGNAV
+2219 
-2229 PLSQRF
+2229 
-2235 DFKNPDIRYSSRTQ
+2235 SSRTQ
-2249 QDAEYMNLAKEPE
+2249 QDAEYMELAKEPA
-2262 KNQAALRQMV
+2262 KNRAALQQMV
-2272 EQAAKDAGYTQ
+2272 DQAAKDAGYTR

-2288 SKKGGGFTTFK
+2288 SKKGGGFTVFK

-2304 TGNRDYARRY
+2304 TENRDYASRY

-2326 YVKMENPFDTRIDS
+2326 YVRMENPFDTRIDS

-2370 IADYIDE
+2370 IADCIDE

-2382 DSIVLDEGGDLVDGK
+2382 DSIVLDEGGDMVNGK

-2410 NQVKTADTVT
+2410 SQVKSADAVT

-2433 FNTDEQDIRYSRRG
+2433 FNTDADDIRYSRRG
-2447 DSAQQQLDRQQAEID
+2447 ESAQQRLDRQQAEID
-2462 RLKELLNIQKYG
+2462 RLKELLTLQKYG
-2474 NKAFTLDRK
+2474 NKNFTLDRN

-2490 SLLKSANAGGSKA
+2490 ALLKSANAGGSKA
-2503 ELASLLDSFY
+2503 ELISLLDSFY
-2513 RYLGTGEG
+2513 RYLGTSGD
-2521 LTWESVSQEAQKAVN
+2521 LTWESVSKEAQKAVN
-2536 FLMENRKKERDP
+2536 FLVENRKTERDP

-2561 VALSQDQI
+2561 VALSQEQI

-2578 MKEFRKALGGTVVL
+2578 LKEFRKALGGAVVL
-2592 DQNANTS
+2592 DQKANTT

-2604 QEAASK
+2604 QEAAK
-2610 YGDKF
+2610 QYADKF
-2615 SLDTTA
+2615 SADTTD

-2626 ALAELVDGLRSGES
+2626 TLAELVDSLRNGES

-2751 GKDTA
+2751 GTDTA
-2756 VYQDEF
+2756 AYQDEF
-2762 FTAMKNKDFQNAH
+2762 FAAMKNKDFQNAH
-2775 APTLRKMLNEL
+2775 ATTLRKMLNEL

-2796 AEAARKRVYD
+2796 AWAARKQVYD
-2806 NLRQQYELQ
+2806 NLRQQYEFQ
-2815 KDIGALESKVQ
+2815 KDIGALESKVL
-2826 QQREAAKAKVESRRR
+2826 QQREAAKQKVESRRQ

-2858 ALSPGKANTAHGRAE
+2858 ALAPRKANTAHAPVE
-2873 LMGALADFC
+2873 LMGTLADFC

-2904 ATAMKKNAKN
+2904 ATAMKKNAQN

-2928 LAKRAEAVLKLQS
+2928 LAKRAEAVSKLQS

-2980 SAQLNEVYNV
+2980 STQLNEVYNV
-2990 MKAMEYTIT
+2990 MKAMEYTII

-3023 IEAVDVRHG
+3023 IKAVTVKHS
-3032 PVLNRIRKYWMWQ
+3032 PALNSIRKYWMWQ
-3045 MSPDTFFNSIC
+3045 MSPDTFFNYIC

-3078 MGTQREFYRMFRPL
+3078 MGTQREFYQMFRPL

-3104 RELMSKPLKD
+3104 RELMSKPLKG

-3177 TNQLLSAAIVE
+3177 TNQLLSAAIGE

-3193 VQDIQEARQQGDQAQ
+3193 VHDIQEARQQGDQAQ
-3208 ADALQTKAEA
+3208 ADALQTKAEE
-3218 MTRGAAANLI
+3218 MTRGAVANLI

-3284 RDLTNVKTDIR
+3284 RDLTTVKTDIR
-3295 EDSRAAFNLEN
+3295 EDSSAAFNLEN

-3315 SVDPIKLTDF
+3315 SVAPIKLTDF

-3339 YGFAQVQKDFDR
+3339 YGFAQVQKDFNR

-3363 VNALVAD
+3363 VNTLVAD

-3375 NSLFGVSGE
+3375 KSLFGVSGE

-3396 SSDGGSVLERFYG
+3396 SSGGGSVLERFYG

-3453 LSDQKKSTLAND
+3453 LSGQKKSILAND

-3484 LTYKGNLWS
+3484 LAYKGNLWS

-3532 LTPGAEGYQA
+3532 LTPGTEGYQA

-3733 EMENSQKRQYLKKY
+3733 EMEDGQKWQYLKKY
-3747 STNLFYSAMT
+3747 SANLFYSAMT

-3787 MEGGD
+3787 MESGE

-3810 MGKIKDTLAVLAA
+3810 MGKIKDTLAILAA
-3823 NSEEDTDEKVQKDV
+3823 NSEEDTDEKVLKDV

-3902 IPLDVFEAAYK
+3902 IPLDVFESAYK

-3928 RGLNISTSM
+3928 QGLNISASM
-3937 KKRLWEALKGNWTS
+3937 KKRLWEALKGNWTN
-3951 KDTPW
+3951 KDTPWN

>member
-1 MAKKTKAQENF
+1 MAKQSKEEQFWNALKGGASGGNGTNF
-12 ESVRSSLFEKYPSSG
+12 GQNAKPQGKEAEFWEVLSAGRSK
-27 DSGSG
+27 
-32 FVTSGNED
+32 
-40 FDRLRKQMLEKYSTP
+40 P
-55 QKKTVRSA
+55 QAAAYNSRMGISKGGASRREFTQSA
-63 PDYRRKS
+63 PDYRAKG
-70 GTSLPSSQASR
+70 GTSLSSSQASR

-94 GNYDATYSPARQGLS
+94 GNYDASYSPARQGLS

-119 HYQQDKTDYDTAQKR
+119 HYQQDKTGYDAAQKR

-223 SGPSFEEMAAW
+223 SGPSFEDMAAW
-234 EKQRSKD
+234 EKQRNED
-241 AMDQQMAAFRDTA
+241 AMDQQMAAFRDA
-254 YEDPES
+254 VYEDPET

-269 FWLNLTD
+269 FWLNLTE
-276 DQRQQETAVSG
+276 DQKQQETAVSG

-297 DEISAYYYLRQNQ
+297 DEISAYYYLQQNQ

-339 NAEGAE
+339 NAEGGE
-345 LLGLNAASV
+345 LLKLNAESV
-354 AGNVLGGVPAAV
+354 AGNVLGGIPAAV

-372 VTGKQN
+372 MTGKQN

-391 YVRGYTGQKVSDW
+391 YVRGYTGQKFSDW
-404 AENGLEGAAGQEWA
+404 AESKAGQEWG
-418 ERAGNL
+418 ELAGNL
-424 ANQTYQAVMSGVDSA
+424 ANQTYQAAMSGLDSA
-439 TGALVFGQGAG
+439 AGAMIFGQGKG
-450 IPAGPFTMHVGGY
+450 IPVGPFTMHVGGY

-591 FWAGYGGAFS
+591 FWAGYGGAVS
-601 AGASSVVGQA
+601 AGASSAVGQA
-611 FAGGQQAIEK
+611 FAGGRQAIEK

-626 QYGSYMAENGGDVL
+626 QFGSYMAENGGNVL

-660 QAEALAMELEG
+660 KAENLYMELED

-691 AQAQRESSEAD
+691 AQAQKESSEAD

-710 KNYLKDQE
+710 KNYLKDQKD
-718 NIKSPKRAEKL
+718 IKSPKRAEKL

-742 EQVYFN
+742 EQVYFR

-756 AKVVDSTPYGG
+756 AKVVDSTPYGS
-767 IQEATEAKQGK
+767 IQEAAETKQGK

-794 TIRDVAAQ
+794 TISDVAAQ
-802 YGKQAGAVERV
+802 YGKQASAVERV
-813 YNMADTGSVTPEN
+813 YNMADTGSVTPED
-826 FGESFDAVYQKGAMG
+826 FGNSFDAVYQKGAMG

-846 ALKSTGVLTQNQAEM
+846 ALESTGVLTQDQAEM
-861 AYRIGT
+861 AYRIGR

-875 SDSGQAYITESREPV
+875 GDSGQAYITESREPV
-890 VVSSVESIS
+890 VISSVESIS

-905 KMDDGQTVNAKNVTF
+905 KMDDGQTVNAKDVTF
-920 GSPEESMVYAAVGEV
+920 GSPEESMVYTAVGEV
-935 FQKAEDA
+935 FQNAEDA

-949 QNTGVSGTAF
+949 RDTRASGTAF
-959 ASALRDGYQKGRSG
+959 ASALRDGYQKGRNG

-998 AGKASQDADTAK
+998 AGKASTEADTAK

-1019 HKKAEAGLRVDQS
+1019 HKKAEAGLKVDQS
-1032 VKDLKS
+1032 VKELKS
-1038 YSRQQKTTLDLA
+1038 YSKQQKTTLDLA
-1050 KVLSKTGFSIEVF
+1050 KVLSKAGFSIEVF
-1063 ASTEEQRKSGVENGS
+1063 ASTEEQRKSDIENGS
-1078 FNTED
+1078 FNVED
-1083 GSIRIDLNAGLN
+1083 GSIRIDLNAGN
-1095 GEGLAAYALA
+1095 KGEGLAAYALA

-1116 PAKYQIFAETLIE
+1116 PAKYQVFAETLIE

-1155 QSLSETKLYDVAQDE
+1155 QGLNETRLYDVAQDE
-1170 VVAEMCETIFTDTDA
+1170 VVAEMCETIFTDTNA

-1190 QRLYAKDQ
+1190 QQLYAKDQ
-1198 SLWGKFK
+1198 SLWGKIK

-1240 NVLNAWVEAVAGA
+1240 GVLNAWVEAVAGA
-1253 VENYNLQDGE
+1253 AENYNLQDGE
-1263 TVNAGTVIDRDG
+1263 TVNAGTVI
-1275 NSVEYLNSARVEDKE
+1275 
-1290 TLDFLNDQETVTTYK
+1290 
-1305 TMQLVDGKLY
+1305 
-1315 PPMAAVVAG
+1315 
-1324 SYEDHSELGTW
+1324 
-1335 ETATEHPELIKLD
+1335 
-1348 KSGKPK
+1348 
-1354 FTLNKGKGQ
+1354 
-1363 GSLAAAYNPY
+1363 
-1373 MHSSN
+1373 
-1378 LVLNDQFSG
+1378 
-1387 AYTRPNLVTVE
+1387 
-1398 CKVPTSELTS
+1398 
-1408 GYKAQYAK
+1408 
-1416 DSVGWHSWHTGTVA
+1416 
-1430 GALRQQTG
+1430 
-1438 TERQVFLSRW
+1438 
-1448 IMPVRIIPNSEV
+1448 
-1460 AQMYKQLL
+1460 
-1468 DGTDIAVPDN
+1468 
-1478 VVPPDLLKE
+1478 
-1487 LKKAGVKISESCRVQ
+1487 KAGVKISESGRVK
-1502 NSEIRLSA
+1502 NNA
-1510 REQATAKT
+1510 
-1518 LVDQL
+1518 
-1523 QEHRQ
+1523 
-1528 ELSQMKAVAE
+1528 
-1538 VDGTE
+1538 
-1543 LNKDLRPV
+1543 P
-1551 DAAMEF
+1551 
-1557 VKSFGG
+1557 
-1563 SVVREGFGE
+1563 EG
-1572 VRFSK
+1572 VRFSIRNSQNMSWEDQIQGALYGK
-1577 TKVKSGLVGHGL
+1577 ETIRRNDTLVVGAVSDFLVNDGVTQKPLAIPLSVLTKAMNGKDISHSIKKGKLAKLDSGIRNAPLVIVNPSRNAVVYVTNIKQGGAPILAAFNMNSTFDGDDVHKATSIHLQIDVDSMLNNLPADATVYVKNENEL
-1589 GNAKMETFAAVPAV
+1589 AAVGATNNLRGLAANV
-1603 IRDGKQIGYAG
+1603 KFISG
-1614 NWKGQQKDS
+1614 DS
-1623 YVFAAP
+1623 VA
-1629 VSYKGETSYLGVIV
+1629 
-1643 EKDLQRNMY
+1643 
-1652 YVHEVVDQDGNVFAF
+1652 QDG
-1667 DNKKEES
+1667 
-1674 TSDRLPSQ
+1674 
-1682 KGGLDTVVDSSRNM
+1682 
-1696 IAQARADVNGENVRF
+1696 ADVNGENMRF
-1711 SGRNQTTTKN
+1711 SSRTTAETDSSGRELSEQQQKYFENSRVRDEDGNLIPVYHTTDNDFYTFDRSRLGEVTLSN
-1721 FKRWFGD
+1721 AMDAGIAATSLVGHWF
-1728 WENDQANASKVVNAD
+1728 
-1743 GSPKVLYHQT
+1743 
-1753 AADFTIFDTR
+1753 
-1763 HPGAGT
+1763 
-1769 RDSDTPFGVFLKSSD
+1769 SDHDLSGQLGGKALKSYLNIENPYHTTLDGLAEEIGGYADDYEQMQYDFDDGDYASIRKAASD
-1784 RSIGLKGEKQ
+1784 FVDS
-1794 MALYAKIV
+1794 
-1802 NPLTVSNREDLVRQL
+1802 
-1817 KKISPEYTQV
+1817 
-1827 SEELRALNDE
+1827 LRM
-1837 YQRKYDDIDEKF
+1837 
-1849 NNYVAEWGK
+1849 
-1858 SHPGASRTAIYEDA
+1858 
-1872 GFIEISEVE
+1872 
-1881 DSIVDEWSTE
+1881 
-1891 AAKVEQRSKEAITRD
+1891 
-1906 LEANGYDGVI
+1906 NGYDGLV
-1916 IQYDK
+1916 
-1921 GSWGRSTD
+1921 
-1929 AYIALHPEQ
+1929 
-1938 VKSATD
+1938 
-1944 NTGAFDGNN
+1944 
-1953 PDIRYSSRTDS
+1953 
-1964 AASLQAELYQ
+1964 
-1974 LENQRKKMVEADP
+1974 VED
-1987 AYLAAVEQRRA
+1987 
-1998 ASTFAERVSA
+1998 
-2008 SKALKAAE
+2008 
-2016 SNIDTSSIDS
+2016 
-2026 TIAELRNRIAEARE
+2026 RE
-2040 KEIRQHRE
+2040 F
-2048 DQEKYSGTKTGG
+2048 GG
-2060 YSLEPDTRLKALDA
+2060 YS
-2074 DYSEAVQTGNLRKM
+2074 YV
-2088 QSLVDQAAEAAMP
+2088 
-2101 KSVVRDE
+2101 
-2108 SGKLLKVYHYTN
+2108 
-2120 GNFTVFDRGMA
+2120 
-2131 RTGNEMD
+2131 
-2138 GFFFAPDKESTKEY
+2138 
-2152 GRRRI
+2152 
-2157 AAYLNIT
+2157 
-2164 NLAVDPV
+2164 V
-2171 LDRIFNDSG
+2171 LDS
-2180 TLLREK
+2180 EQAK
-2186 LAAQGYDGVARTE
+2186 LTTNEA
-2199 EGKIYE
+2199 
-2205 YMVFDPNQVKYADP
+2205 P
-2219 VTYDSEGNAV
+2219 SE
-2229 PLSQRF
+2229 
-2235 DFKNPDIRYSSRTQ
+2235 NPDIRYSSRTQ
-2249 QDAEYMNLAKEPE
+2249 QDAEYMELAKDPE
-2262 KNQAALRQMV
+2262 KNRTALQQMVDQAA
-2272 EQAAKDAGYTQ
+2272 EDAGYTQ

-2288 SKKGGGFTTFK
+2288 SKKGGGFTVFK

-2304 TGNRDYARRY
+2304 TENRDYASRY

-2382 DSIVLDEGGDLVDGK
+2382 DSIVLDEGGDMVDGK

-2410 NQVKTADTVT
+2410 SQVKAADAVT

-2433 FNTDEQDIRYSRRG
+2433 FNADNQDIRYSRRSE
-2447 DSAQQQLDRQQAEID
+2447 SAQQQLDRQQAEID
-2462 RLKELLNIQKYG
+2462 RLKELLTVQKYG
-2474 NKAFTLDRK
+2474 NKNFTLDRK
-2483 SVEKAAS
+2483 SVEKTAS
-2490 SLLKSANAGGSKA
+2490 TLLKSANAGGSKA
-2503 ELASLLDSFY
+2503 ELVSLLDSFY
-2513 RYLGTGEG
+2513 RYLGTSED
-2521 LTWESVSQEAQKAVN
+2521 LTWESVSQQAQKSVDW
-2536 FLMENRKKERDP
+2536 LMENRKTERDP

-2561 VALSQDQI
+2561 VALSQEQI

-2578 MKEFRKALGGTVVL
+2578 LKEFRKALGGAVVL
-2592 DQNANTS
+2592 DQKANTS

-2604 QEAASK
+2604 QEAANH
-2610 YGDKF
+2610 YADKF
-2615 SLDTTA
+2615 SADTTA

-2626 ALAELVDGLRSGES
+2626 ALAELVDGLRNGES

-2650 QEIRRDLTRQVYDSY
+2650 QEIRQDLTRQVYDSY

-2672 SVRDDMQKKL
+2672 SVRDDMQKKM
-2682 DLLKVE
+2682 DLLKAE
-2688 HRQAMEAAKAAARS
+2688 HSRAMAEAKAATLS

-2751 GKDTA
+2751 GTDTA
-2756 VYQDEF
+2756 AYQDEF
-2762 FTAMKNKDFQNAH
+2762 FTAMKNKDFQDAH
-2775 APTLRKMLNEL
+2775 ATTLRKMLNEL

-2815 KDIGALESKVQ
+2815 KDIGALESKVL
-2826 QQREAAKAKVESRRR
+2826 QQREAAKQKVESRRQ

-2858 ALSPGKANTAHGRAE
+2858 ALSPGKANTAHAPVE

-2893 ESKWQGLDQRE
+2893 ESKWQGLEQRE
-2904 ATAMKKNAKN
+2904 ATAMKKNAKT

-2928 LAKRAEAVLKLQS
+2928 LAKRAEAVSKLQS

-3023 IEAVDVRHG
+3023 IKAVNVKHS
-3032 PVLNRIRKYWMWQ
+3032 PVLNSVRKYWMWQ
-3045 MSPDTFFNSIC
+3045 MSPDTFFNFIC

-3066 IQQMFVTGMERM
+3066 IQQMFVTGTERM
-3078 MGTQREFYRMFRPL
+3078 MGTQREFYQMFRPL
-3092 TEATDKATAKAV
+3092 TEATDKSTAKAV

-3153 GGFKIPRMEEYY
+3153 GGFKIPRMDEYY
-3165 GGNRSDAYSNAE
+3165 GGNRSDAYSNGE
-3177 TNQLLSAAIVE
+3177 TNQLLSEAIGE
-3188 SYMDL
+3188 SYMGL
-3193 VQDIQEARQQGDQAQ
+3193 VHEIQEARQQGDQAQ
-3208 ADALQTKAEA
+3208 VDALQTKAEE

-3233 LSATIQAD
+3233 LSATIRAD

-3284 RDLTNVKTDIR
+3284 RDLTTVKTDIR
-3295 EDSRAAFNLEN
+3295 EDSGAAFNLEN

-3315 SVDPIKLTDF
+3315 SVAPIKLTDF
-3325 FQELSDHTQQISRF
+3325 FQELSDHTQQISQF
-3339 YGFAQVQKDFDR
+3339 YGFAQVQKDFNR

-3363 VNALVAD
+3363 VNTLVAD

-3375 NSLFGVSGE
+3375 KSLFGVSGE

-3396 SSDGGSVLERFYG
+3396 SSNGGSVLDRFYG
-3409 SAASATLS
+3409 AAASATLS

-3453 LSDQKKSTLAND
+3453 LSDQKKSNLAND

-3475 AGGSTEFSD
+3475 AGGSTEFTD
-3484 LTYKGNLWS
+3484 LAYKGNLWP

-3498 KAGKALFN
+3498 KAGKTLFN

-3517 SMWAMAEDAVQHQQG
+3517 SMWAMAEDAVQRQQG
-3532 LTPGAEGYQA
+3532 LKPGAEGYRA
-3542 AVEQK
+3542 VVEQK

-3607 AGDGL
+3607 TGDGL
-3612 YTQADKAAAGRKL
+3612 YSLADKAAAGRKL

-3655 YYRDDETDEMT
+3655 YYRDDETDEVT
-3666 GEGLV
+3666 GEGLA

-3733 EMENSQKRQYLKKY
+3733 EMEDGQKWQYLKKY
-3747 STNLFYSAMT
+3747 SVNLFYSAMT

-3765 AKTMLDAVGTWYTAL
+3765 AKTMLEAVGTWYTAA
-3780 TKGIPAA
+3780 TKGLSAA
-3787 MEGGD
+3787 MDSGD

-3810 MGKIKDTLAVLAA
+3810 MGKIKDTLAILAA
-3823 NSEEDTDEKVQKDV
+3823 NSEEDTDEQVQKDV
-3837 TSGVAQYLKKVF
+3837 TGGVAQYLKKVF
-3849 MKNQISGE
+3849 LKNRISSE
-3857 EAQKLL
+3857 EAKKLL
-3863 AYIGHES
+3863 KYIGHES

-3884 PDSDLSNAGIAKW
+3884 PDSELSNAGIAKW

-3902 IPLDVFEAAYK
+3902 IPLNVFEAAYK
-3913 YKGEH
+3913 YKGAH

-3928 RGLNISTSM
+3928 QGLNISTSM
-3937 KKRLWEALKGNWTS
+3937 KKRLWEALKGNWTN

>member
-55 QKKTVRSA
+55 QQKTVQSA

-109 ESSARYLRQQ
+109 ESSARYLRRQ
-119 HYQQDKTDYDTAQKR
+119 HYQQDKTDYDAAQKR

-169 DLAKREKEAREA
+169 DLAKREREAREA

-215 AKGTKGSY
+215 AKGTKASY
-223 SGPSFEEMAAW
+223 SGPSFEDMAAW
-234 EKQRSKD
+234 EKQRSED
-241 AMDQQMAAFRDTA
+241 AMGQQMAAFRDTA
-254 YEDPES
+254 YEDPEN

-269 FWLNLTD
+269 FWLNLTE
-276 DQRQQETAVSG
+276 DQKQQETAVSG
-287 NAKHWGNLTE
+287 NAKHWGNLTK

-333 FVEKVE
+333 FVKKVE

-345 LLGLNAASV
+345 LVGLNAASV

-378 PYSNGQMWQRYAG
+378 PYSSGQMWQRYAG

-404 AENGLEGAAGQEWA
+404 AENGLEGVAGQEWA

-424 ANQTYQAVMSGVDSA
+424 AKQTYQAVMSGVDSA
-439 TGALVFGQGAG
+439 AGALVFGRGVG
-450 IPAGPFTMHVGGY
+450 IPAGPFTMHIGGY

-478 LQLQGATDA
+478 LQLQGATDT

-561 HQRAER
+561 HQQAER

-591 FWAGYGGAFS
+591 FWAGYGGAIS

-621 ARNNY
+621 ARSNY
-626 QYGSYMAENGGDVL
+626 EFGNYMAQNGGNVL

-651 EKAGHKLSK
+651 EKAGRKLSK
-660 QAEALAMELEG
+660 QAEKLAIELEG

-756 AKVVDSTPYGG
+756 AKVVDSAPYGS
-767 IQEATEAKQGK
+767 IQEAVETKQSK

-785 LVDSAAGET
+785 LVDSASRET
-794 TIRDVAAQ
+794 TIHDVAAQ

-813 YNMADTGSVTPEN
+813 YNIADTGSVTPEN

-920 GSPEESMVYAAVGEV
+920 GSPEESMAYTAVGEV

-949 QNTGVSGTAF
+949 QNTGVSGTTF

-1019 HKKAEAGLRVDQS
+1019 HKKAEAGLKVDQS

-1050 KVLSKTGFSIEVF
+1050 KVLSKAGFSIEVF

-1116 PAKYQIFAETLIE
+1116 PVKYQIFAETLIE

-1205 SFVSDLVGRLKEAY
+1205 SFMSDLVGRLKEAY

-1275 NSVEYLNSARVEDKE
+1275 NSVEYLNSTRVEDKE

-1335 ETATEHPELIKLD
+1335 EAATEHPELIKLD

-1487 LKKAGVKISESCRVQ
+1487 LKKAGVNITESGRVK
-1502 NSEIRLSA
+1502 NNA
-1510 REQATAKT
+1510 
-1518 LVDQL
+1518 
-1523 QEHRQ
+1523 
-1528 ELSQMKAVAE
+1528 
-1538 VDGTE
+1538 
-1543 LNKDLRPV
+1543 P
-1551 DAAMEF
+1551 
-1557 VKSFGG
+1557 
-1563 SVVREGFGE
+1563 EG
-1572 VRFSK
+1572 VRFSRRYTEATGNQEIANLVDK
-1577 TKVKSGLVGHGL
+1577 VTSGDFSGNEKVFLRNVSGQIAQRIYDITGVNVDGYRVAIEARQIEHILKGHGENGESDHSMADLKNIAKIEYVLNNPDSIVPAGTTRAYVSNQNGRNRPAQTVLYEKGIGEKSYYAVQAVADTKVKTLYIVSAFIGEKGYKKGTLQSTDTKSPGVTPE
-1589 GNAKMETFAAVPAV
+1589 AESARVPSPMVA
-1603 IRDGKQIGYAG
+1603 
-1614 NWKGQQKDS
+1614 
-1623 YVFAAP
+1623 
-1629 VSYKGETSYLGVIV
+1629 
-1643 EKDLQRNMY
+1643 
-1652 YVHEVVDQDGNVFAF
+1652 QD
-1667 DNKKEES
+1667 
-1674 TSDRLPSQ
+1674 
-1682 KGGLDTVVDSSRNM
+1682 
-1696 IAQARADVNGENVRF
+1696 RADVNWENVR
-1711 SGRNQTTTKN
+1711 
-1721 FKRWFGD
+1721 
-1728 WENDQANASKVVNAD
+1728 
-1743 GSPKVLYHQT
+1743 Y
-1753 AADFTIFDTR
+1753 
-1763 HPGAGT
+1763 
-1769 RDSDTPFGVFLKSSD
+1769 
-1784 RSIGLKGEKQ
+1784 
-1794 MALYAKIV
+1794 
-1802 NPLTVSNREDLVRQL
+1802 
-1817 KKISPEYTQV
+1817 
-1827 SEELRALNDE
+1827 
-1837 YQRKYDDIDEKF
+1837 
-1849 NNYVAEWGK
+1849 
-1858 SHPGASRTAIYEDA
+1858 
-1872 GFIEISEVE
+1872 
-1881 DSIVDEWSTE
+1881 ST
-1891 AAKVEQRSKEAITRD
+1891 
-1906 LEANGYDGVI
+1906 
-1916 IQYDK
+1916 
-1921 GSWGRSTD
+1921 
-1929 AYIALHPEQ
+1929 
-1938 VKSATD
+1938 
-1944 NTGAFDGNN
+1944 
-1953 PDIRYSSRTDS
+1953 RTDF

-1974 LENQRKKMVEADP
+1974 LENQRKKMLEADP

-2008 SKALKAAE
+2008 SKTLKAAE

-2074 DYSEAVQTGNLRKM
+2074 DYSEAVQTGDLRKM

-2186 LAAQGYDGVARTE
+2186 LAAQGYDGAARTE

-2205 YMVFDPNQVKYADP
+2205 YMVFDPDQVKYADP

-2262 KNQAALRQMV
+2262 KNRAALQQMV
-2272 EQAAKDAGYTQ
+2272 DQTAKDAGYTR

-2288 SKKGGGFTTFK
+2288 SKKGGGFTVFR

-2304 TGNRDYARRY
+2304 TENRDYARRY

-2353 MGELQENGLPD
+2353 MGELRENGLPD

-2382 DSIVLDEGGDLVDGK
+2382 DSIVLDEGGDMVNGK

-2410 NQVKTADTVT
+2410 NQVKSADTVT

-2433 FNTDEQDIRYSRRG
+2433 FNADSEDIRYSRRG
-2447 DSAQQQLDRQQAEID
+2447 ESTQRQLDRQQAEID
-2462 RLKELLNIQKYG
+2462 RLKELLTVQKYG
-2474 NKAFTLDRK
+2474 NRDFTLDRK

-2490 SLLKSANAGGSKA
+2490 ALLKSANAGGSKA
-2503 ELASLLDSFY
+2503 ELTSLLDSFY
-2513 RYLGTGEG
+2513 RYLGTSED
-2521 LTWESVSQEAQKAVN
+2521 LTWESVSQEAQKSVN
-2536 FLMENRKKERDP
+2536 FLMENRKTERDP
-2548 YNQEVLDWMKGRH
+2548 YNQEVLDWMKGRR
-2561 VALSQDQI
+2561 VALSQEQI

-2578 MKEFRKALGGTVVL
+2578 LKEFRKALGGAVVL
-2592 DQNANTS
+2592 DQKANTT

-2604 QEAASK
+2604 QEAANQ
-2610 YGDKF
+2610 YADKF
-2615 SLDTTA
+2615 SMDTTA

-2626 ALAELVDGLRSGES
+2626 TLAELVDGLRNGES

-2725 MAAYAKQQAQVEQ
+2725 MAAYAKQQAQVKQ

-2751 GKDTA
+2751 GTDTA
-2756 VYQDEF
+2756 AYQDEF

-2796 AEAARKRVYD
+2796 AWAARKQVYD

-2815 KDIGALESKVQ
+2815 KDIGALESKVL
-2826 QQREAAKAKVESRRR
+2826 QQREAAKQKAESRRQ

-2858 ALSPGKANTAHGRAE
+2858 ALSPRKANTAHAPVE

-2904 ATAMKKNAKN
+2904 ATAMKKNAQN

-2928 LAKRAEAVLKLQS
+2928 LAKRAEAVSKLQS

-3023 IEAVDVRHG
+3023 IKAVDVRHG
-3032 PVLNRIRKYWMWQ
+3032 PVLNSIRKYWMWQ

-3177 TNQLLSAAIVE
+3177 TNQLLSAAIGE

-3193 VQDIQEARQQGDQAQ
+3193 VHDIQEARQQGDQAQ

-3247 VDTAAQWYKRSG
+3247 VGTAAQWYKRSG
-3259 ELLAEVYEGMYGYKP
+3259 ELLAEVYEGMYGYTP

-3284 RDLTNVKTDIR
+3284 RDLTTVKTDIR
-3295 EDSRAAFNLEN
+3295 EDSSAAFNLEN

-3315 SVDPIKLTDF
+3315 SVAPIKLTDF

-3339 YGFAQVQKDFDR
+3339 YGFAQVQKDFNR

-3363 VNALVAD
+3363 VNTLVAD

-3375 NSLFGVSGE
+3375 KSLFGVSGE

-3396 SSDGGSVLERFYG
+3396 SSGGGSVLERFYG

-3453 LSDQKKSTLAND
+3453 LSSQEKSILAND

-3517 SMWAMAEDAVQHQQG
+3517 SMWAMAEDSVQHQQG
-3532 LTPGAEGYQA
+3532 LTPGTEGYQA

-3612 YTQADKAAAGRKL
+3612 YTQVDKAAAGRKL

-3682 AGMFALGGQLEE
+3682 TGMFALGGQLEE

-3733 EMENSQKRQYLKKY
+3733 EMEDGQKWQYLKKY
-3747 STNLFYSAMT
+3747 SSNLFYSAMT
-3757 ACGVPAKN
+3757 ACSVPAKN
-3765 AKTMLDAVGTWYTAL
+3765 AKTMLDAVGTWYTAIS
-3780 TKGIPAA
+3780 KGIPAA
-3787 MEGGD
+3787 MESGD

-3797 YRARILRGWQEGD
+3797 YQARILRGWQEGD
-3810 MGKIKDTLAVLAA
+3810 MGKIKDTLAILAA
-3823 NSEEDTDEKVQKDV
+3823 NSEEDTDEKVLKDV

-3849 MKNQISGE
+3849 MKNQISGD

-3918 GKKAEIVAYI
+3918 GKKVEIVAYI

-3937 KKRLWEALKGNWTS
+3937 KKRLWEALKGNWTN

>member
-1 MAKKTKAQENF
+1 MAKKTKAQESF
-12 ESVRSSLFEKYPSSG
+12 ESVRSSLLEKYPSGG

-32 FVTSGNED
+32 FVSSGNEA
-40 FDRLRKQMLEKYSTP
+40 FDSLRKQMLEKYSSP
-55 QKKTVRSA
+55 QQKTVRSA
-63 PDYRRKS
+63 PDYRTKG

-94 GNYDATYSPARQGLS
+94 GNYDASYSPARQGLS

-181 VGSAEDAML
+181 VGSAEEAML

-223 SGPSFEEMAAW
+223 SGPSFEDMAAW
-234 EKQRSKD
+234 EKQRSEG
-241 AMDQQMAAFRDTA
+241 AMDQQMEAFRDTV
-254 YEDPES
+254 YEDPET

-269 FWLNLTD
+269 FWLNLTEE
-276 DQRQQETAVSG
+276 QKQLETAVSG

-339 NAEGAE
+339 NADGGE

-404 AENGLEGAAGQEWA
+404 AENGLEGIAGQEWA

-439 TGALVFGQGAG
+439 TGALVFGQGVG

-478 LQLQGATDA
+478 LQLQGATDT

-561 HQRAER
+561 HQQAER

-591 FWAGYGGAFS
+591 FWAGYGGAIS

-621 ARNNY
+621 ARSNY
-626 QYGSYMAENGGDVL
+626 EFGNYMAQNSGNVL

-651 EKAGHKLSK
+651 EKAGRKLSK
-660 QAEALAMELEG
+660 QAEKLAMELRD

-676 IRDKYRMGKIAGDIA
+676 IRGKYRMGKIAGDIA
-691 AQAQRESSEAD
+691 AQAQKESSEAD

-756 AKVVDSTPYGG
+756 AKVVDSAPYGS
-767 IQEATEAKQGK
+767 IQEAAETKQSK

-785 LVDSAAGET
+785 LVDSAARET
-794 TIRDVAAQ
+794 TIHDVAAQ

-846 ALKSTGVLTQNQAEM
+846 VLKSTGVLTQNQAEM

-920 GSPEESMVYAAVGEV
+920 GSPEESMVYTAVGEV

-942 NRALTAW
+942 NKALNAW
-949 QNTGVSGTAF
+949 RDAGVSGTAF
-959 ASALRDGYQKGRSG
+959 ASALRDGYQKGRNG

-985 GKLTQEIRKMAWE
+985 GKLTQEIRKMAWG

-1019 HKKAEAGLRVDQS
+1019 HKKAEAGLKVDQS

-1050 KVLSKTGFSIEVF
+1050 KVLSKAGFSIEVF

-1105 HEVTH
+1105 HEMTH

-1116 PAKYQIFAETLIE
+1116 PAKYKVFAETLIE

-1190 QRLYAKDQ
+1190 QQLYAKDQ

-1226 PIARRMKETVTQSE
+1226 AIARRMKEAVTQSE
-1240 NVLNAWVEAVAGA
+1240 GVLNAWVEAVAGA
-1253 VENYNLQDGE
+1253 AENY
-1263 TVNAGTVIDRDG
+1263 R
-1275 NSVEYLNSARVEDKE
+1275 
-1290 TLDFLNDQETVTTYK
+1290 
-1305 TMQLVDGKLY
+1305 
-1315 PPMAAVVAG
+1315 
-1324 SYEDHSELGTW
+1324 
-1335 ETATEHPELIKLD
+1335 
-1348 KSGKPK
+1348 
-1354 FTLNKGKGQ
+1354 GQ
-1363 GSLAAAYNPY
+1363 GQNNQAA
-1373 MHSSN
+1373 
-1378 LVLNDQFSG
+1378 
-1387 AYTRPNLVTVE
+1387 
-1398 CKVPTSELTS
+1398 SET
-1408 GYKAQYAK
+1408 
-1416 DSVGWHSWHTGTVA
+1416 
-1430 GALRQQTG
+1430 
-1438 TERQVFLSRW
+1438 
-1448 IMPVRIIPNSEV
+1448 
-1460 AQMYKQLL
+1460 
-1468 DGTDIAVPDN
+1468 
-1478 VVPPDLLKE
+1478 
-1487 LKKAGVKISESCRVQ
+1487 
-1502 NSEIRLSA
+1502 IRLSA

-1518 LVDQL
+1518 LVEQL
-1523 QEHRQ
+1523 QERQQ

-1577 TKVKSGLVGHGL
+1577 AKLKSGLVGHGL

-1603 IRDGKQIGYAG
+1603 IREGKQIGYAD
-1614 NWKGQQKDS
+1614 NWKSSHKES
-1623 YVFAAP
+1623 FVFAAP
-1629 VSYKGETSYLGVIV
+1629 VTYKGENSYLGVIV
-1643 EKDLQRNMY
+1643 ERDNQSGMY
-1652 YVHEVVDQDGNVFAF
+1652 YVHEVVDNNGNVFAF
-1667 DNKKEES
+1667 GNKKEES
-1674 TSDRLPSQ
+1674 TSDRLLTLP
-1682 KGGLDTVVDSSRNM
+1682 GRGDTVVDSSKNM
-1696 IAQARADVNGENVRF
+1696 VAQDGVDVNGENVRF
-1711 SGRNQTTTKN
+1711 SGRT
-1721 FKRWFGD
+1721 
-1728 WENDQANASKVVNAD
+1728 
-1743 GSPKVLYHQT
+1743 
-1753 AADFTIFDTR
+1753 
-1763 HPGAGT
+1763 
-1769 RDSDTPFGVFLKSSD
+1769 
-1784 RSIGLKGEKQ
+1784 
-1794 MALYAKIV
+1794 
-1802 NPLTVSNREDLVRQL
+1802 
-1817 KKISPEYTQV
+1817 
-1827 SEELRALNDE
+1827 
-1837 YQRKYDDIDEKF
+1837 
-1849 NNYVAEWGK
+1849 
-1858 SHPGASRTAIYEDA
+1858 
-1872 GFIEISEVE
+1872 
-1881 DSIVDEWSTE
+1881 DSI
-1891 AAKVEQRSKEAITRD
+1891 
-1906 LEANGYDGVI
+1906 
-1916 IQYDK
+1916 
-1921 GSWGRSTD
+1921 
-1929 AYIALHPEQ
+1929 
-1938 VKSATD
+1938 
-1944 NTGAFDGNN
+1944 
-1953 PDIRYSSRTDS
+1953 
-1964 AASLQAELYQ
+1964 ASLQSKLHQ
-1974 LENQRKKMVEADP
+1974 LEKQRKNMLEADP
-1987 AYLAAVEQRRA
+1987 TYLAAVEQRRYA
-1998 ASTFAERVSA
+1998 RTFAERVSA

-2016 SNIDTSSIDS
+2016 SSIDTSDIDGA
-2026 TIAELRNRIAEARE
+2026 IAELRNRIAETRE

-2060 YSLEPDTRLKALDA
+2060 YSLEADSRLKTLDA
-2074 DYSEAVQTGNLRKM
+2074 DYSEAVQSGNRRKM

-2171 LDRIFNDSG
+2171 LDRTFNDSG

-2186 LAAQGYDGVARTE
+2186 LAAQGYDGIARTE
-2199 EGKIYE
+2199 NGKIYE
-2205 YMVFDPNQVKYADP
+2205 YMAFDPNQVKYADP

-2235 DFKNPDIRYSSRTQ
+2235 DFENPDIRYSTRTQ
-2249 QDAEYMNLAKEPE
+2249 QDTEYMELAKEPE
-2262 KNQAALRQMV
+2262 KNQAALQRMV
-2272 EQAAKDAGYTQ
+2272 DQAAEDAGYTQ

-2288 SKKGGGFTTFK
+2288 SKKGGGFTVFK

-2304 TGNRDYARRY
+2304 TENRDYASRY

-2340 VRDIFEDA
+2340 VRNLFEDA

-2377 NDLPY
+2377 NGLPY

-2410 NQVKTADTVT
+2410 NQVKSADTVT

-2433 FNTDEQDIRYSRRG
+2433 FNADNQDIRYSRRG
-2447 DSAQQQLDRQQAEID
+2447 ESAQQQLDRQQAEID

-2483 SVEKAAS
+2483 SVEKVAS
-2490 SLLKSANAGGSKA
+2490 TLLKSANAGGSKA
-2503 ELASLLDSFY
+2503 ELATLLDSFY
-2513 RYLGTGEG
+2513 RYLGTSED
-2521 LTWESVSQEAQKAVN
+2521 LTWESVSQKAQKSVN
-2536 FLMENRKKERDP
+2536 FLMENRKTERDP
-2548 YNQEVLDWMKGRH
+2548 YNQDVLDWMKGRH
-2561 VALSQDQI
+2561 VALSQEQI

-2578 MKEFRKALGGTVVL
+2578 LKEFRKALGGAVVL
-2592 DQNANTS
+2592 DQKANTS

-2604 QEAASK
+2604 QEAANQ
-2610 YGDKF
+2610 YADKF
-2615 SLDTTA
+2615 SADTTA

-2626 ALAELVDGLRSGES
+2626 ALAELVDGLRNGES

-2672 SVRDDMQKKL
+2672 SVRDDMQKKM
-2682 DLLKVE
+2682 DLLKAE
-2688 HRQAMEAAKAAARS
+2688 HSRAMAEAKAAALS

-2751 GKDTA
+2751 GTDTA
-2756 VYQDEF
+2756 AYQDEF
-2762 FTAMKNKDFQNAH
+2762 FTAMKNKEFQNAH

-2815 KDIGALESKVQ
+2815 KDIGALESKVL
-2826 QQREAAKAKVESRRR
+2826 QQREAAKQKVESRRQ

-2858 ALSPGKANTAHGRAE
+2858 ALSPRKANTAHAPVE

-2893 ESKWQGLDQRE
+2893 ESKWQGLQQRE

-2928 LAKRAEAVLKLQS
+2928 LAKRAEAVSKLQS
-2941 AYRGLKESNAL
+2941 AYKGLKESNAL

-3023 IEAVDVRHG
+3023 IKAVTVKHS
-3032 PVLNRIRKYWMWQ
+3032 PALNSIRKYWMWQ

-3078 MGTQREFYRMFRPL
+3078 MGTQREFYQMFRPL
-3092 TEATDKATAKAV
+3092 TETTDKATAKAV

-3177 TNQLLSAAIVE
+3177 TNQLLSAAIGE

-3193 VQDIQEARQQGDQAQ
+3193 VHDIQEARQQGDQAQ
-3208 ADALQTKAEA
+3208 VDALQTKAEE

-3247 VDTAAQWYKRSG
+3247 VGTAAQWYKRSG

-3284 RDLTNVKTDIR
+3284 RDLTTVKTDIR
-3295 EDSRAAFNLEN
+3295 EDSSAAFNLEN

-3315 SVDPIKLTDF
+3315 SVAPIKLTDF

-3339 YGFAQVQKDFDR
+3339 YGFAQVQKDFNR

-3363 VNALVAD
+3363 VNTLVAD

-3375 NSLFGVSGE
+3375 KSLFGVSGE

-3396 SSDGGSVLERFYG
+3396 SSNGGSVLDRFYG
-3409 SAASATLS
+3409 AAASATLS

-3453 LSDQKKSTLAND
+3453 LSGQKKSILAND

-3484 LTYKGNLWS
+3484 LAYKGNLWS

-3532 LTPGAEGYQA
+3532 LTPGTEGYQA

-3682 AGMFALGGQLEE
+3682 TGMFALGGQLEE

-3733 EMENSQKRQYLKKY
+3733 EMEDGQKWQYLKKY

-3757 ACGVPAKN
+3757 AFGVPAKN
-3765 AKTMLDAVGTWYTAL
+3765 AKTMLEAVGTWYTAL
-3780 TKGIPAA
+3780 IKGIPAA
-3787 MEGGD
+3787 MESGD

-3797 YRARILRGWQEGD
+3797 YRARILRGWQDGD
-3810 MGKIKDTLAVLAA
+3810 MGKIKDTLAILAA

-3837 TSGVAQYLKKVF
+3837 TNGVAQYLKKVF
-3849 MKNQISGE
+3849 LKNRISSE
-3857 EAQKLL
+3857 ETKKLL
-3863 AYIGHES
+3863 KYIGHES
-3870 PEETVQNWVFKKMY
+3870 PEETVQNWAFKKMY

-3928 RGLNISTSM
+3928 QGLNISASM
-3937 KKRLWEALKGNWTS
+3937 KKRLWEALKGNWTN

>member
-1 MAKKTKAQENF
+1 MAKSKMDT
-12 ESVRSSLFEKYPSSG
+12 FEKTRKSLLDRY
-27 DSGSG
+27 GSAEKAASTKKKEEEES
-32 FVTSGNED
+32 FKPSGNEG
-40 FDRLRKQMLEKYSTP
+40 FDSLRKELLGKYSTDQRKP
-55 QKKTVRSA
+55 VQTA
-63 PDYRRKS
+63 PDYRKNATTS
-70 GTSLPSSQASR
+70 QTGASSHAPFASEQAWKDYYQSIQEKGKPTLLPKAGESLPVRNSAQQEQQ
-81 TKAMLDSSPDGGY
+81 GGQQEDQSFWERFVE
-94 GNYDATYSPARQGLS
+94 NYRKFSGGTMGMGEYAGIA
-109 ESSARYLRQQ
+109 A
-119 HYQQDKTDYDTAQKR
+119 
-134 YQEAQERASA
+134 ASA
-144 LKDERRLAEA
+144 NLAT
-154 RARLGDGKYSDSYFT
+154 DDSYKKPT
-169 DLAKREKEAREA
+169 ADWSEKDLEVYQAIADPKKAERFAIDINNSINKKKRE
-181 VGSAEDAML
+181 
-190 PYKNRVDAYD
+190 
-200 ATWGKVDK
+200 
-208 YADTVEK
+208 
-215 AKGTKGSY
+215 
-223 SGPSFEEMAAW
+223 
-234 EKQRSKD
+234 
-241 AMDQQMAAFRDTA
+241 
-254 YEDPES
+254 
-260 GPKVEDRLG
+260 
-269 FWLNLTD
+269 
-276 DQRQQETAVSG
+276 
-287 NAKHWGNLTE
+287 
-297 DEISAYYYLRQNQ
+297 
-310 GQEAADQY
+310 
-318 LEDME
+318 
-323 NELSRREDAK
+323 
-333 FVEKVE
+333 
-339 NAEGAE
+339 
-345 LLGLNAASV
+345 
-354 AGNVLGGVPAAV
+354 
-366 DKAVGA
+366 
-372 VTGKQN
+372 
-378 PYSNGQMWQRYAG
+378 
-391 YVRGYTGQKVSDW
+391 
-404 AENGLEGAAGQEWA
+404 
-418 ERAGNL
+418 
-424 ANQTYQAVMSGVDSA
+424 
-439 TGALVFGQGAG
+439 
-450 IPAGPFTMHVGGY
+450 
-463 TTVMGLGAAA
+463 
-473 QRAQE
+473 QE
-478 LQLQGATDA
+478 LQKAEEFGKDHKGAAWAGNTASGILSLGSADFLANGIEKIARGEVTEKEYATPRQILETASAGASADLNQKYGTISEEVPVIGGKGLGEVYQLTQSIAQSMALANMTGQLGKAGAYATDVVFFGNSAASAFDDAKQRGATDA
-487 QIALGSIGSGIL
+487 EAYLYGAANGLNEALGEHLSIENLITMKNPYTLVQIGKSILTQAGIEGSE
-499 EALFEDV
+499 EALTTFLNNWADHFIMKDKSNFNTWVKEYTANGM
-506 SAEAFFENILEN
+506 SEAEA
-518 PATTAK
+518 
-524 EFAKKLATQMG
+524 KKKA
-535 VEASEEVCT
+535 
-544 EIGNLIWD
+544 
-552 SAVRGKNSD
+552 
-561 HQRAER
+561 
-567 EYMEQGMSR
+567 
-576 QDAKTQAALDSAMDI
+576 
-591 FWAGYGGAFS
+591 WARMANDMAFDFVGGAFS
-601 AGASSVVGQA
+601 GGISGGLQSGKNYITSNIYGKQYRGSQQELVQEALDINPDNAVAKRAQEKYIENGKNVPANMLSQLVEMNDRAILEDSVRQRLEELGET
-611 FAGGQQAIEK
+611 GDIEK
-621 ARNNY
+621 ITRTITE
-626 QYGSYMAENGGDVL
+626 GSAEGELGLSGKRLLKNSRFGQRVFSEVL
-640 DLAEQAETLTD
+640 DGSIFDNASVAEETEERQET
-651 EKAGHKLSK
+651 K
-660 QAEALAMELEG
+660 Q
-671 KEEPG
+671 
-676 IRDKYRMGKIAGDIA
+676 
-691 AQAQRESSEAD
+691 S
-702 VAAFREVA
+702 
-710 KNYLKDQE
+710 
-718 NIKSPKRAEKL
+718 
-729 LVKAYTGEYMTRA
+729 
-742 EQVYFN
+742 
-748 SIGGKDLF
+748 
-756 AKVVDSTPYGG
+756 
-767 IQEATEAKQGK
+767 K

-785 LVDSAAGET
+785 LVDSASRET
-794 TIRDVAAQ
+794 TIHDVAAQ

-846 ALKSTGVLTQNQAEM
+846 ALKNTGVLTQNQAEM

-875 SDSGQAYITESREPV
+875 SDSGQSYITESREPV

-920 GSPEESMVYAAVGEV
+920 GSPEESMVYTAVGEV

-978 IRPKTEA
+978 IRQKTEA

-1019 HKKAEAGLRVDQS
+1019 HKKAEAGLKVDQS

-1050 KVLSKTGFSIEVF
+1050 KVLSKAGFHIEVF

-1083 GSIRIDLNAGLN
+1083 GRIRIDLNAGLN
-1095 GEGLAAYALA
+1095 GDGLAAYALA

-1170 VVAEMCETIFTDTDA
+1170 VVAEMCETIFTNTDA

-1205 SFVSDLVGRLKEAY
+1205 SFMSDLVGRLKEAY

-1240 NVLNAWVEAVAGA
+1240 NVLNAWVDAVSEG
-1253 VENYNLQDGE
+1253 VENYRNQTQSSE
-1263 TVNAGTVIDRDG
+1263 TTI
-1275 NSVEYLNSARVEDKE
+1275 EE
-1290 TLDFLNDQETVTTYK
+1290 TRLSSREQN
-1305 TMQLVDGKLY
+1305 
-1315 PPMAAVVAG
+1315 
-1324 SYEDHSELGTW
+1324 
-1335 ETATEHPELIKLD
+1335 TA
-1348 KSGKPK
+1348 
-1354 FTLNKGKGQ
+1354 Q
-1363 GSLAAAYNPY
+1363 SL
-1373 MHSSN
+1373 
-1378 LVLNDQFSG
+1378 
-1387 AYTRPNLVTVE
+1387 
-1398 CKVPTSELTS
+1398 
-1408 GYKAQYAK
+1408 
-1416 DSVGWHSWHTGTVA
+1416 
-1430 GALRQQTG
+1430 
-1438 TERQVFLSRW
+1438 
-1448 IMPVRIIPNSEV
+1448 V
-1460 AQMYKQLL
+1460 AQLRNQM
-1468 DGTDIAVPDN
+1468 
-1478 VVPPDLLKE
+1478 
-1487 LKKAGVKISESCRVQ
+1487 
-1502 NSEIRLSA
+1502 
-1510 REQATAKT
+1510 
-1518 LVDQL
+1518 
-1523 QEHRQ
+1523 Q
-1528 ELSQMKAVAE
+1528 ELSDMEPVAE

-1543 LNKDLRPV
+1543 LNKSLRPV
-1551 DAAMEF
+1551 DAAMEY

-1563 SVVREGFGE
+1563 SVMREGFGE
-1572 VRFSK
+1572 VRFSR
-1577 TKVKSGLVGHGL
+1577 TKIKSGLVGHGL

-1603 IRDGKQIGYAG
+1603 IREGKQIGYVDE
-1614 NWKGQQKDS
+1614 WKNSHKES

-1629 VSYKGETSYLGVIV
+1629 VSYKGNNTYVGVIV
-1643 EKDLQRNMY
+1643 ERDGQSGMY
-1652 YVHEVVDQDGNVFAF
+1652 YVHEVVDDNGNVIAF
-1667 DNKKEES
+1667 DRKKEEP
-1674 TSDRLPSQ
+1674 TSDRLLTLP
-1682 KGGLDTVVDSSRNM
+1682 GRGDTVADSSNDMVTQDGGNVNGEKQRFSSRN
-1696 IAQARADVNGENVRF
+1696 
-1711 SGRNQTTTKN
+1711 QTKTDS

-1728 WENDQANASKVVNAD
+1728 WQNDPQNASKVVNRD
-1743 GSPKVLYHQT
+1743 GTPMVLYHQT
-1753 AADFTIFDTR
+1753 ASDFTIFDPKY
-1763 HPGAGT
+1763 PGAGT
-1769 RDSDTPFGVFLKSSD
+1769 RDNETPFGIFMKSSD
-1784 RSIGLKGEKQ
+1784 KNIGLNGDKQ
-1794 MALYAKIV
+1794 MALYARIV
-1802 NPLTVSNREDLVRQL
+1802 NPLEVQDRQHLTRELE
-1817 KKISPEYTQV
+1817 KISPDFSTI
-1827 SEELRALNDE
+1827 SEEYRNLNEE
-1837 YQRKYDDIDEKF
+1837 YQRKVDDAGEA
-1849 NNYVAEWGK
+1849 VRAHMLEWRK
-1858 SHPGASRTAIYEDA
+1858 AHPDASRRAIYEDA
-1872 GFIEISEVE
+1872 RYNELSDAE
-1881 DSIVDEWSTE
+1881 DALIDEWEEE
-1891 AAKVEQRSKEAITRD
+1891 AKKMEARSKEIITRD

-1916 IQYDK
+1916 ILYDK
-1921 GSWGRSTD
+1921 GSFGRSTD

-1938 VKSATD
+1938 VKSATG
-1944 NTGAFDGNN
+1944 NIGTFDRSN
-1953 PDIRYSSRTDS
+1953 PDIRYSSRTNQDS
-1964 AASLQAELYQ
+1964 AYLELAKDPEKNKNR
-1974 LENQRKKMVEADP
+1974 LAKMVE
-1987 AYLAAVEQRRA
+1987 
-1998 ASTFAERVSA
+1998 
-2008 SKALKAAE
+2008 K
-2016 SNIDTSSIDS
+2016 
-2026 TIAELRNRIAEARE
+2026 
-2040 KEIRQHRE
+2040 
-2048 DQEKYSGTKTGG
+2048 
-2060 YSLEPDTRLKALDA
+2060 
-2074 DYSEAVQTGNLRKM
+2074 
-2088 QSLVDQAAEAAMP
+2088 
-2101 KSVVRDE
+2101 
-2108 SGKLLKVYHYTN
+2108 
-2120 GNFTVFDRGMA
+2120 
-2131 RTGNEMD
+2131 
-2138 GFFFAPDKESTKEY
+2138 
-2152 GRRRI
+2152 
-2157 AAYLNIT
+2157 
-2164 NLAVDPV
+2164 
-2171 LDRIFNDSG
+2171 
-2180 TLLREK
+2180 
-2186 LAAQGYDGVARTE
+2186 
-2199 EGKIYE
+2199 
-2205 YMVFDPNQVKYADP
+2205 
-2219 VTYDSEGNAV
+2219 
-2229 PLSQRF
+2229 
-2235 DFKNPDIRYSSRTQ
+2235 
-2249 QDAEYMNLAKEPE
+2249 
-2262 KNQAALRQMV
+2262 
-2272 EQAAKDAGYTQ
+2272 AAKDAGYTR

-2288 SKKGGGFTTFK
+2288 SKKGGGFTVFK

-2304 TGNRDYARRY
+2304 TENRDYASRY

-2326 YVKMENPFDTRIDS
+2326 YVKMENPFDTRIDA

-2353 MGELQENGLPD
+2353 MGELQGNGLPD

-2382 DSIVLDEGGDLVDGK
+2382 DSIVLDEGGDMVNGK

-2410 NQVKTADTVT
+2410 NQVKSADAVT

-2433 FNTDEQDIRYSRRG
+2433 FNTDAEDIRYSRRG
-2447 DSAQQQLDRQQAEID
+2447 ESAQRQLDRQQAEID

-2474 NKAFTLDRK
+2474 NKNFTLDRN

-2490 SLLKSANAGGSKA
+2490 ALMKSANAGGSKA
-2503 ELASLLDSFY
+2503 ELISLLDSFY
-2513 RYLGTGEG
+2513 RYLGTSVD
-2521 LTWESVSQEAQKAVN
+2521 LTWESVSKEAQKAVD
-2536 FLMENRKKERDP
+2536 FLVENRKTERDP

-2561 VALSQDQI
+2561 VALSQEQI

-2578 MKEFRKALGGTVVL
+2578 LKEFRKALGGAVVL
-2592 DQNANTS
+2592 DQKANTT

-2604 QEAASK
+2604 QEAAK
-2610 YGDKF
+2610 QYADKF
-2615 SLDTTA
+2615 SADTTD

-2626 ALAELVDGLRSGES
+2626 TLAELVDSLRNGES

-2751 GKDTA
+2751 GTDTA
-2756 VYQDEF
+2756 AYQDEF
-2762 FTAMKNKDFQNAH
+2762 FSAMKNGDFLDAKM
-2775 APTLRKMLNEL
+2775 PTLRKMLNEL
-2786 AKDNSGGNKD
+2786 AKENSGGSKD
-2796 AEAARKRVYD
+2796 AEEARKQVYGNLLKQYALERANSGLEDTVKQQREDNGIWEREFKRIAKECEKRGGTIEDLRTELKERVEDLQNNWDEEAKALEISYQYDLDAEKANTAIVEKEFARLLRIYEAARQNIQR
-2806 NLRQQYELQ
+2806 
-2815 KDIGALESKVQ
+2815 LEGKVK
-2826 QQREAAKAKVESRRR
+2826 QQREAAQAKVESRRR
-2841 TEMRKKI
+2841 TELRKKI
-2848 FDKAK
+2848 SDKAK
-2853 TFQKM
+2853 VFQKM
-2858 ALSPGKANTAHGRAE
+2858 ALAPAKSNTAHAPVA
-2873 LMGALADFC
+2873 LMGALSDFC
-2882 SIFYESEAKAA
+2882 TIFYESEARAVQQKQSELAIRETVNRSKLGIEQVSRALDQDARKRLSEIGGVYNVEGTAKAIVKQLTFEKLNREEKALVSGKAA
-2893 ESKWQGLDQRE
+2893 KQVLYELQSRAERYLGDVQGDSSPALKKES
-2904 ATAMKKNAKN
+2904 
-2914 QERELEI
+2914 EI
-2921 IRNQRER
+2921 IARKKELLGR
-2928 LAKRAEAVLKLQS
+2928 RAEALQKLQK
-2941 AYRGLKESNAL
+2941 AYGDLRKDSVLEI
-2952 SLFHDDHVQSLVDN
+2952 FHDDHVQKLVDS
-2966 LSSLLS
+2966 LSGMLAE
-2972 QSDIYGMS
+2972 SDISGMN
-2980 SAQLNEVYNV
+2980 AEQLEDVYNV
-2990 MKAMEYTIT
+2990 MKAMEYTIV

-3023 IEAVDVRHG
+3023 IKAVTVKHS
-3032 PVLNRIRKYWMWQ
+3032 PALNSIRKYWMWQ

-3078 MGTQREFYRMFRPL
+3078 MGTQREFYQMFRPL

-3104 RELMSKPLKD
+3104 RELMSKPLKG

-3177 TNQLLSAAIVE
+3177 TNQLLSAAIGE

-3193 VQDIQEARQQGDQAQ
+3193 VHDIQEARQQGDQAQ
-3208 ADALQTKAEA
+3208 ADALQTKAEE
-3218 MTRGAAANLI
+3218 MTRGAVANLI

-3247 VDTAAQWYKRSG
+3247 VDTAAKWYKRSG

-3284 RDLTNVKTDIR
+3284 RDLTTVKTDIR
-3295 EDSRAAFNLEN
+3295 EDSSAAFNLEN

-3315 SVDPIKLTDF
+3315 SVAPIKLTDF

-3339 YGFAQVQKDFDR
+3339 YGFAQVQKDFNR

-3363 VNALVAD
+3363 VNTLVSD

-3375 NSLFGVSGE
+3375 KSLFGVSGE

-3396 SSDGGSVLERFYG
+3396 SSGGGSVLERFYG

-3453 LSDQKKSTLAND
+3453 LSGQKKSILAND

-3484 LTYKGNLWS
+3484 LAYKGNLWS

-3517 SMWAMAEDAVQHQQG
+3517 SMWSMAEDAVQHQQG
-3532 LTPGAEGYQA
+3532 LTPGTEGYQA

-3591 LMNAWG
+3591 MMNAWG

-3694 ILYSAITGGRY
+3694 MLYSAITGGRY

-3733 EMENSQKRQYLKKY
+3733 EMEDGQKWQYLKKY
-3747 STNLFYSAMT
+3747 SANLFYSVMT
-3757 ACGVPAKN
+3757 ACSVPAKN

-3787 MEGGD
+3787 MESGD

-3810 MGKIKDTLAVLAA
+3810 MGKINDTLAILAA
-3823 NSEEDTDEKVQKDV
+3823 NSEEDTDEKVLKDV
-3837 TSGVAQYLKKVF
+3837 TSGVAKYLKKVF

-3857 EAQKLL
+3857 EAKKLL

-3870 PEETVQNWVFKKMY
+3870 PEKTVQNWVFKKMY
-3884 PDSDLSNAGIAKW
+3884 PDSDLSNSGIAKW

-3928 RGLNISTSM
+3928 QGLNISASM
-3937 KKRLWEALKGNWTS
+3937 KKRLWEALKGN
-3951 KDTPW
+3951 

>member
-1 MAKKTKAQENF
+1 MGKRKSQAASGSAPERMSADDFMALVDTKKREYKAGASGSTNMSADSFMALVEAKKRQLSA
-12 ESVRSSLFEKYPSSG
+12 G
-27 DSGSG
+27 
-32 FVTSGNED
+32 
-40 FDRLRKQMLEKYSTP
+40 
-55 QKKTVRSA
+55 TVQSA

-70 GTSLPSSQASR
+70 GTSLPSSQASS

-119 HYQQDKTDYDTAQKR
+119 HYQQDKADYDAAKKR
-134 YQEAQERASA
+134 YQEAQERASS

-169 DLAKREKEAREA
+169 DLAKREREAREA

-223 SGPSFEEMAAW
+223 SGPSFEDMAAW
-234 EKQRSKD
+234 EKQRSED
-241 AMDQQMAAFRDTA
+241 AMDQQMAAFRDAA
-254 YEDPES
+254 YEDPEN

-269 FWLNLTD
+269 FWLNLTE
-276 DQRQQETAVSG
+276 DQKQQETVVSG
-287 NAKHWGNLTE
+287 NAKHWGNLTK

-318 LEDME
+318 LDDME

-333 FVEKVE
+333 FVKKVE

-345 LLGLNAASV
+345 LVGLNAASV

-378 PYSNGQMWQRYAG
+378 PYSSGQMWQRYAG

-404 AENGLEGAAGQEWA
+404 AENGLKGVAGQEWA

-424 ANQTYQAVMSGVDSA
+424 AKQTYQAVMSGVDSA
-439 TGALVFGQGAG
+439 AGALVFGRGVG

-478 LQLQGATDA
+478 MQLQGATDT

-524 EFAKKLATQMG
+524 EFTKKLATQMG

-561 HQRAER
+561 HQQAER

-591 FWAGYGGAFS
+591 FWAGYGGAIS

-621 ARNNY
+621 ARSNY
-626 QYGSYMAENGGDVL
+626 EFGNYMAQNGGNVL

-651 EKAGHKLSK
+651 EKAGRKLSK
-660 QAEALAMELEG
+660 QAEKLAMELRD

-676 IRDKYRMGKIAGDIA
+676 VRGKYRMGKIAGDIA
-691 AQAQRESSEAD
+691 DQAQKESSEAD

-756 AKVVDSTPYGG
+756 TKVVDSAPYGS
-767 IQEATEAKQGK
+767 IQEAAETKQSK
-778 AWDTVMG
+778 ALDTVMG
-785 LVDSAAGET
+785 LVDSASRET
-794 TIRDVAAQ
+794 TIHDVAAQ

-846 ALKSTGVLTQNQAEM
+846 ALKNTGVLTQNQAEM

-920 GSPEESMVYAAVGEV
+920 GSPEESMVYTTVGEV

-985 GKLTQEIRKMAWE
+985 GKLTKEIRKMAWE
-998 AGKASQDADTAK
+998 AGKASVEADTAK

-1019 HKKAEAGLRVDQS
+1019 HKKAEAGLKVDQS

-1170 VVAEMCETIFTDTDA
+1170 VVAEMCETIFTNTDA

-1205 SFVSDLVGRLKEAY
+1205 SFMSDLVGRLKEAY

-1253 VENYNLQDGE
+1253 VENFNLQDGQKNDAQKG
-1263 TVNAGTVIDRDG
+1263 VM
-1275 NSVEYLNSARVEDKE
+1275 LNSDRKGGFLTEADIYAVQSIGRKSLNSFTAADIQKTESFAKQYWKE
-1290 TLDFLNDQETVTTYK
+1290 
-1305 TMQLVDGKLY
+1305 M
-1315 PPMAAVVAG
+1315 
-1324 SYEDHSELGTW
+1324 
-1335 ETATEHPELIKLD
+1335 
-1348 KSGKPK
+1348 
-1354 FTLNKGKGQ
+1354 
-1363 GSLAAAYNPY
+1363 
-1373 MHSSN
+1373 
-1378 LVLNDQFSG
+1378 
-1387 AYTRPNLVTVE
+1387 
-1398 CKVPTSELTS
+1398 
-1408 GYKAQYAK
+1408 
-1416 DSVGWHSWHTGTVA
+1416 
-1430 GALRQQTG
+1430 
-1438 TERQVFLSRW
+1438 
-1448 IMPVRIIPNSEV
+1448 
-1460 AQMYKQLL
+1460 
-1468 DGTDIAVPDN
+1468 
-1478 VVPPDLLKE
+1478 
-1487 LKKAGVKISESCRVQ
+1487 GVKSPFFRS
-1502 NSEIRLSA
+1502 
-1510 REQATAKT
+1510 
-1518 LVDQL
+1518 
-1523 QEHRQ
+1523 
-1528 ELSQMKAVAE
+1528 
-1538 VDGTE
+1538 
-1543 LNKDLRPV
+1543 
-1551 DAAMEF
+1551 
-1557 VKSFGG
+1557 
-1563 SVVREGFGE
+1563 
-1572 VRFSK
+1572 
-1577 TKVKSGLVGHGL
+1577 
-1589 GNAKMETFAAVPAV
+1589 
-1603 IRDGKQIGYAG
+1603 
-1614 NWKGQQKDS
+1614 
-1623 YVFAAP
+1623 
-1629 VSYKGETSYLGVIV
+1629 
-1643 EKDLQRNMY
+1643 
-1652 YVHEVVDQDGNVFAF
+1652 
-1667 DNKKEES
+1667 
-1674 TSDRLPSQ
+1674 
-1682 KGGLDTVVDSSRNM
+1682 
-1696 IAQARADVNGENVRF
+1696 
-1711 SGRNQTTTKN
+1711 
-1721 FKRWFGD
+1721 WFGD
-1728 WENDQANASKVVNAD
+1728 WRANDRTPIRLADKLGSTRGLHHNNDTGWEINISGKIFDENKSHKSIANREARAYMPYLDSIVANAVLLDSSGSNPKSANTLLMHSLYAVSDIGNGPEVLKLYVEEMNDPNSKTTAKRTYNLQNIEKAFNASKRVQGNTSSPSANASNAIKSVADLFAAVKRMDANFNPNSVSELLLNEDGTPKKLYRYTNLDDTVIKPDYRGAIWMADNDWVTSQYGSRYDVLYANMRNPYVFNVDGLDFSEETALVNARKGGHD
-1743 GSPKVLYHQT
+1743 GLIIHFKFTGENNDYYQFMVENAPNTDAQKVL
-1753 AADFTIFDTR
+1753 
-1763 HPGAGT
+1763 
-1769 RDSDTPFGVFLKSSD
+1769 S
-1784 RSIGLKGEKQ
+1784 
-1794 MALYAKIV
+1794 
-1802 NPLTVSNREDLVRQL
+1802 
-1817 KKISPEYTQV
+1817 
-1827 SEELRALNDE
+1827 
-1837 YQRKYDDIDEKF
+1837 
-1849 NNYVAEWGK
+1849 
-1858 SHPGASRTAIYEDA
+1858 
-1872 GFIEISEVE
+1872 
-1881 DSIVDEWSTE
+1881 SIVGNSEGL
-1891 AAKVEQRSKEAITRD
+1891 AKPGETIAEFAKRMKESR
-1906 LEANGYDGVI
+1906 NVGYSYYAVFD
-1916 IQYDK
+1916 QKD
-1921 GSWGRSTD
+1921 
-1929 AYIALHPEQ
+1929 

-1944 NTGAFDGNN
+1944 NIGTFDG
-1953 PDIRYSSRTDS
+1953 S
-1964 AASLQAELYQ
+1964 
-1974 LENQRKKMVEADP
+1974 
-1987 AYLAAVEQRRA
+1987 
-1998 ASTFAERVSA
+1998 
-2008 SKALKAAE
+2008 
-2016 SNIDTSSIDS
+2016 
-2026 TIAELRNRIAEARE
+2026 
-2040 KEIRQHRE
+2040 
-2048 DQEKYSGTKTGG
+2048 
-2060 YSLEPDTRLKALDA
+2060 
-2074 DYSEAVQTGNLRKM
+2074 
-2088 QSLVDQAAEAAMP
+2088 
-2101 KSVVRDE
+2101 
-2108 SGKLLKVYHYTN
+2108 
-2120 GNFTVFDRGMA
+2120 
-2131 RTGNEMD
+2131 
-2138 GFFFAPDKESTKEY
+2138 
-2152 GRRRI
+2152 
-2157 AAYLNIT
+2157 
-2164 NLAVDPV
+2164 
-2171 LDRIFNDSG
+2171 
-2180 TLLREK
+2180 
-2186 LAAQGYDGVARTE
+2186 
-2199 EGKIYE
+2199 
-2205 YMVFDPNQVKYADP
+2205 
-2219 VTYDSEGNAV
+2219 
-2229 PLSQRF
+2229 
-2235 DFKNPDIRYSSRTQ
+2235 NPDIRYSSRTQ
-2249 QDAEYMNLAKEPE
+2249 QDTEYMNLAKEPE
-2262 KNQAALRQMV
+2262 KNRATLQQMV
-2272 EQAAKDAGYTQ
+2272 DQAAKDAGYTR

-2288 SKKGGGFTTFK
+2288 SKKGGGFTVFK

-2326 YVKMENPFDTRIDS
+2326 YVKMENPFDTRIDA

-2382 DSIVLDEGGDLVDGK
+2382 DSIVLDEGGDMVNGK

-2410 NQVKTADTVT
+2410 NQVKSADTVT

-2433 FNTDEQDIRYSRRG
+2433 FNTDAEDIRYSRRG
-2447 DSAQQQLDRQQAEID
+2447 ESAQRQLDRQQAEID

-2474 NKAFTLDRK
+2474 NKNFTLDRN

-2490 SLLKSANAGGSKA
+2490 ALLKSANAGGSKA
-2503 ELASLLDSFY
+2503 ELISLLDSFY
-2513 RYLGTGEG
+2513 RYLGTSED

-2536 FLMENRKKERDP
+2536 LLVENRKTERDP

-2561 VALSQDQI
+2561 VALSQEQI

-2578 MKEFRKALGGTVVL
+2578 LKEFRKALGGAVVL
-2592 DQNANTS
+2592 DQKANTT

-2604 QEAASK
+2604 QEAANQ
-2610 YGDKF
+2610 YADKF
-2615 SLDTTA
+2615 SADTTDV
-2621 GDMPG
+2621 DMPG
-2626 ALAELVDGLRSGES
+2626 TLAELVDSLRNGES

-2751 GKDTA
+2751 GADTA
-2756 VYQDEF
+2756 AYQDEF
-2762 FTAMKNKDFQNAH
+2762 FAAMKNKDFQNAH

-2786 AKDNSGGNKD
+2786 AKDNSGGSKD
-2796 AEAARKRVYD
+2796 AEAARKQVYGNLLKQYALELANSGLEDTVKQQREDSGIWEREFKRIAKECEKRGGTIEDLRTELKERVE
-2806 NLRQQYELQ
+2806 ELQ
-2815 KDIGALESKVQ
+2815 NNWDEEAKALEISYQYDLDAEKANTAIVEKEFARLLRIYEAARQNIQRLEGKVK
-2826 QQREAAKAKVESRRR
+2826 QQREAAQAKVESRRR
-2841 TEMRKKI
+2841 TELRKKI
-2848 FDKAK
+2848 SDKAK
-2853 TFQKM
+2853 VFQKM
-2858 ALSPGKANTAHGRAE
+2858 ALAPAKSNTAHAPVA
-2873 LMGALADFC
+2873 LMGALSDFC
-2882 SIFYESEAKAA
+2882 TIFYESEARAVQQKQSELAIRETVNRSKLGIEQVSRALDQDARKRLSEIGGVYNVEGTAKAIVKQLTFEKLNREEKALVSGKAA
-2893 ESKWQGLDQRE
+2893 KQVLSELQSRAERYLGDVQGDSSPALKKES
-2904 ATAMKKNAKN
+2904 
-2914 QERELEI
+2914 EI
-2921 IRNQRER
+2921 IARKKELLGR
-2928 LAKRAEAVLKLQS
+2928 RAEALQKLQK
-2941 AYRGLKESNAL
+2941 AYGDLRKDSVLEI
-2952 SLFHDDHVQSLVDN
+2952 FHDDHVQKLVDS
-2966 LSSLLS
+2966 LSGMLAE
-2972 QSDIYGMS
+2972 SDISGMN
-2980 SAQLNEVYNV
+2980 AEQLEDVYNV
-2990 MKAMEYTIT
+2990 MKAMEYTIV

-3023 IEAVDVRHG
+3023 IKAVTVKHS
-3032 PVLNRIRKYWMWQ
+3032 PAMNSIRKYWMWQ

-3078 MGTQREFYRMFRPL
+3078 MGTQREFYQMFRPL
-3092 TEATDKATAKAV
+3092 TEATDKATAKSV
-3104 RELMSKPLKD
+3104 RELMSKPLKG

-3177 TNQLLSAAIVE
+3177 TNQLLSAAIGE

-3193 VQDIQEARQQGDQAQ
+3193 VHDIQEARQQGDQAQ
-3208 ADALQTKAEA
+3208 ADALQTKAEE
-3218 MTRGAAANLI
+3218 MTRGAVANLI

-3247 VDTAAQWYKRSG
+3247 VDTAAKWYKRSG

-3284 RDLTNVKTDIR
+3284 RDLTTVKTDIR
-3295 EDSRAAFNLEN
+3295 EDSSATFNLEN

-3315 SVDPIKLTDF
+3315 SFAPIKLTDF

-3339 YGFAQVQKDFDR
+3339 YGFAQVQKDFNR

-3363 VNALVAD
+3363 VNTLVAD

-3375 NSLFGVSGE
+3375 KSLFGVSGE

-3396 SSDGGSVLERFYG
+3396 SSGGGSVLERFYG

-3453 LSDQKKSTLAND
+3453 LSGQKKSILAND

-3484 LTYKGNLWS
+3484 LAYKGNLWS

-3532 LTPGAEGYQA
+3532 LTPGTDGYQA

-3645 AVNLV
+3645 AVNLI

-3666 GEGLV
+3666 VEGLV

-3733 EMENSQKRQYLKKY
+3733 EMEDGQKWQYLKKY
-3747 STNLFYSAMT
+3747 SANLFYSVMT
-3757 ACGVPAKN
+3757 ACSVPAKN

-3787 MEGGD
+3787 MESGD

-3810 MGKIKDTLAVLAA
+3810 MGKIKDTLAILAA
-3823 NSEEDTDEKVQKDV
+3823 NSEEDTDEKVLKDV
-3837 TSGVAQYLKKVF
+3837 TSGVAQYLKKAF

-3937 KKRLWEALKGNWTS
+3937 KKRLWDAIKGNW
-3951 KDTPW
+3951 KDEGTPWN

>member
-1 MAKKTKAQENF
+1 MAKSKMDT
-12 ESVRSSLFEKYPSSG
+12 FEKTRKSLLDRY
-27 DSGSG
+27 GSAEKAASTKKKEEEES
-32 FVTSGNED
+32 FKTSGNAG
-40 FDRLRKQMLEKYSTP
+40 FDSLRKELLGKYSTDQRKP
-55 QKKTVRSA
+55 VQTA
-63 PDYRRKS
+63 PDYRKNATTSQTGASSHAPFASEQAWKDYYKS
-70 GTSLPSSQASR
+70 IQEKGKPTLLPKAGESLPVQTASQASR

-109 ESSARYLRQQ
+109 ESSARYLRQK
-119 HYQQDKTDYDTAQKR
+119 HYQQDKADYDAAQKR

-154 RARLGDGKYSDSYFT
+154 RARLGDGKYSESYFT
-169 DLAKREKEAREA
+169 DLAKREREAREA

-223 SGPSFEEMAAW
+223 SGPSFEDMAAW
-234 EKQRSKD
+234 EKQRSED
-241 AMDQQMAAFRDTA
+241 AMDQQMAAFRDAA
-254 YEDPES
+254 YEDPEN

-269 FWLNLTD
+269 FWLNLTE
-276 DQRQQETAVSG
+276 DQKQQETAVSG
-287 NAKHWGNLTE
+287 NAKHWGNLTK

-333 FVEKVE
+333 FVKKVE

-345 LLGLNAASV
+345 LVGLNAASV

-378 PYSNGQMWQRYAG
+378 PYSSGQMWQRYAG

-404 AENGLEGAAGQEWA
+404 AENGLEGVAGQEWA

-424 ANQTYQAVMSGVDSA
+424 AKQTYQAVMSGVDSA
-439 TGALVFGQGAG
+439 AGALVFGRGVG

-478 LQLQGATDA
+478 LQLQGATDT
-487 QIALGSIGSGIL
+487 QIAFGSIGSGIL
-499 EALFEDV
+499 EALLEDV

-561 HQRAER
+561 HQQAER

-591 FWAGYGGAFS
+591 FWAGYGGAIS

-621 ARNNY
+621 ARSNY
-626 QYGSYMAENGGDVL
+626 EFGNYMAQNGGNVL

-651 EKAGHKLSK
+651 EKAGRKLSK
-660 QAEALAMELEG
+660 QAEKLAMELRD

-676 IRDKYRMGKIAGDIA
+676 VRGKYRMGKIAGDIA
-691 AQAQRESSEAD
+691 DQAQKESSEAD

-729 LVKAYTGEYMTRA
+729 LVKAYTGEYMTRE

-748 SIGGKDLF
+748 SIGGKELF
-756 AKVVDSTPYGG
+756 TKVVDSAPYGS
-767 IQEATEAKQGK
+767 IQDAAETKQSK

-785 LVDSAAGET
+785 LVDSAARET
-794 TIRDVAAQ
+794 TINDVAAQ

-920 GSPEESMVYAAVGEV
+920 GSPEESMVYTTVGEV

-1019 HKKAEAGLRVDQS
+1019 HKKAEAGLKVDQS
-1032 VKDLKS
+1032 VKDLNS

-1050 KVLSKTGFSIEVF
+1050 KVLSKTGFHIEVF

-1078 FNTED
+1078 FNPED

-1170 VVAEMCETIFTDTDA
+1170 VVAEMCETIFTNTDA

-1205 SFVSDLVGRLKEAY
+1205 SFMSDLVGRLKEAY

-1253 VENYNLQDGE
+1253 VENFNLQDGQKNDAQKGVKFSIRNTQNMNWEDQIHGALYGKE
-1263 TVNAGTVIDRDG
+1263 TIRRNDTLVVGTV
-1275 NSVEYLNSARVEDKE
+1275 S
-1290 TLDFLNDQETVTTYK
+1290 DFLVNDGVTQKPLAIPLSVLTK
-1305 TMQLVDGKLY
+1305 AMNGKDISHSIKKGKLAKLDSGIRNAPLVIVNPGRNAVVY
-1315 PPMAAVVAG
+1315 VTSIKQGGAPILAAFNMDSTFDGDDVHKATSIHLQIDVDSMLNNLPADATVYVKNENELAAVG
-1324 SYEDHSELGTW
+1324 
-1335 ETATEHPELIKLD
+1335 ATNNLR
-1348 KSGKPK
+1348 G
-1354 FTLNKGKGQ
+1354 
-1363 GSLAAAYNPY
+1363 LAAN
-1373 MHSSN
+1373 
-1378 LVLNDQFSG
+1378 VKFISG
-1387 AYTRPNLVTVE
+1387 
-1398 CKVPTSELTS
+1398 
-1408 GYKAQYAK
+1408 
-1416 DSVGWHSWHTGTVA
+1416 DSV
-1430 GALRQQTG
+1430 
-1438 TERQVFLSRW
+1438 
-1448 IMPVRIIPNSEV
+1448 
-1460 AQMYKQLL
+1460 AQ
-1468 DGTDIAVPDN
+1468 D
-1478 VVPPDLLKE
+1478 
-1487 LKKAGVKISESCRVQ
+1487 
-1502 NSEIRLSA
+1502 
-1510 REQATAKT
+1510 
-1518 LVDQL
+1518 
-1523 QEHRQ
+1523 
-1528 ELSQMKAVAE
+1528 
-1538 VDGTE
+1538 
-1543 LNKDLRPV
+1543 
-1551 DAAMEF
+1551 
-1557 VKSFGG
+1557 
-1563 SVVREGFGE
+1563 
-1572 VRFSK
+1572 
-1577 TKVKSGLVGHGL
+1577 
-1589 GNAKMETFAAVPAV
+1589 
-1603 IRDGKQIGYAG
+1603 
-1614 NWKGQQKDS
+1614 
-1623 YVFAAP
+1623 
-1629 VSYKGETSYLGVIV
+1629 
-1643 EKDLQRNMY
+1643 
-1652 YVHEVVDQDGNVFAF
+1652 
-1667 DNKKEES
+1667 
-1674 TSDRLPSQ
+1674 
-1682 KGGLDTVVDSSRNM
+1682 
-1696 IAQARADVNGENVRF
+1696 RADVNGENVRF
-1711 SGRNQTTTKN
+1711 STRNQTTTEN

-1728 WENDQANASKVVNAD
+1728 WENDPANASKVVNAD

-1753 AADFTIFDTR
+1753 AADFTIFDPKY
-1763 HPGAGT
+1763 PGAGT
-1769 RDSDTPFGVFLKSSD
+1769 RDNETPFGIFMKSSD
-1784 RSIGLKGEKQ
+1784 KNIGLNGDKQ
-1794 MALYAKIV
+1794 MALYARIV
-1802 NPLTVSNREDLVRQL
+1802 NPLEVRDREHLTREL
-1817 KKISPEYTQV
+1817 KKFSPDFSSI
-1827 SEELRALNDE
+1827 SEEYRNLNEE
-1837 YQRKYDDIDEKF
+1837 YRRMVDDAGEAVSAYMLEWRK
-1849 NNYVAEWGK
+1849 G
-1858 SHPGASRTAIYEDA
+1858 HPDASRRAIYEDA
-1872 GFIEISEVE
+1872 RYNELSDAE
-1881 DSIVDEWSTE
+1881 DALIDEWEEE
-1891 AAKVEQRSKEAITRD
+1891 AKKMEARSKEIITRD

-1916 IQYDK
+1916 ILYDK
-1921 GSWGRSTD
+1921 GSFGRSTD
-1929 AYIALHPEQ
+1929 TYIALHPEQ

-1944 NTGAFDGNN
+1944 NIGTFDGSN
-1953 PDIRYSSRTDS
+1953 PDIR
-1964 AASLQAELYQ
+1964 
-1974 LENQRKKMVEADP
+1974 
-1987 AYLAAVEQRRA
+1987 
-1998 ASTFAERVSA
+1998 F
-2008 SKALKAAE
+2008 
-2016 SNIDTSSIDS
+2016 
-2026 TIAELRNRIAEARE
+2026 
-2040 KEIRQHRE
+2040 
-2048 DQEKYSGTKTGG
+2048 
-2060 YSLEPDTRLKALDA
+2060 
-2074 DYSEAVQTGNLRKM
+2074 
-2088 QSLVDQAAEAAMP
+2088 
-2101 KSVVRDE
+2101 
-2108 SGKLLKVYHYTN
+2108 
-2120 GNFTVFDRGMA
+2120 
-2131 RTGNEMD
+2131 
-2138 GFFFAPDKESTKEY
+2138 
-2152 GRRRI
+2152 
-2157 AAYLNIT
+2157 
-2164 NLAVDPV
+2164 
-2171 LDRIFNDSG
+2171 
-2180 TLLREK
+2180 
-2186 LAAQGYDGVARTE
+2186 
-2199 EGKIYE
+2199 
-2205 YMVFDPNQVKYADP
+2205 
-2219 VTYDSEGNAV
+2219 
-2229 PLSQRF
+2229 
-2235 DFKNPDIRYSSRTQ
+2235 SSRTQ
-2249 QDAEYMNLAKEPE
+2249 QDAEYMELAKDPA
-2262 KNQAALRQMV
+2262 KNRAALQKMV
-2272 EQAAKDAGYTQ
+2272 DQAAKDAGYTR

-2288 SKKGGGFTTFK
+2288 SKKGGGFTVFK

-2304 TGNRDYARRY
+2304 TENRDYASRY

-2326 YVKMENPFDTRIDS
+2326 YVRMENPFDTRIDS

-2353 MGELQENGLPD
+2353 MGELQGNGLPD

-2382 DSIVLDEGGDLVDGK
+2382 DSIVLDEGGDMVNGK

-2410 NQVKTADTVT
+2410 NQVKSADAVT

-2433 FNTDEQDIRYSRRG
+2433 FNTDAEDIRYSRRG
-2447 DSAQQQLDRQQAEID
+2447 ESAQRQLDRQQAEID

-2474 NKAFTLDRK
+2474 NKTFTLDRK
-2483 SVEKAAS
+2483 SVEKVAS
-2490 SLLKSANAGGSKA
+2490 ALLKSANAGGSKA
-2503 ELASLLDSFY
+2503 ELISLLDSFY
-2513 RYLGTGEG
+2513 RYLGTSED
-2521 LTWESVSQEAQKAVN
+2521 LTWESVSKEAQKAVN
-2536 FLMENRKKERDP
+2536 FLVENRKTERDP

-2561 VALSQDQI
+2561 VALSQEQI

-2578 MKEFRKALGGTVVL
+2578 LKEFRKALGGAVVL
-2592 DQNANTS
+2592 DQKANTT

-2604 QEAASK
+2604 QEAANK
-2610 YGDKF
+2610 YADKF
-2615 SLDTTA
+2615 SADTTD

-2626 ALAELVDGLRSGES
+2626 TLAELVDSLRNGES

-2751 GKDTA
+2751 GTDTA
-2756 VYQDEF
+2756 AYQDEF
-2762 FTAMKNKDFQNAH
+2762 FAAMKNKDFQNAH

-2796 AEAARKRVYD
+2796 AWAARKQVYD
-2806 NLRQQYELQ
+2806 NLRQQYEFQ
-2815 KDIGALESKVQ
+2815 KDIGALESKVL
-2826 QQREAAKAKVESRRR
+2826 QQREAAKQKVESRRQ

-2858 ALSPGKANTAHGRAE
+2858 ALSPRKANTAHAPVE

-2904 ATAMKKNAKN
+2904 ATAMKKNAQN

-2928 LAKRAEAVLKLQS
+2928 LAKRAEAVSKLQS

-2952 SLFHDDHVQSLVDN
+2952 SMFHDDHVQSLVDN

-2980 SAQLNEVYNV
+2980 STQLNEVYNV
-2990 MKAMEYTIT
+2990 MKAMEYTIV

-3023 IEAVDVRHG
+3023 IKAVTVKHS
-3032 PVLNRIRKYWMWQ
+3032 PALNSIRKYWMWQ

-3078 MGTQREFYRMFRPL
+3078 MGTQREFYQMFRPL

-3104 RELMSKPLKD
+3104 RELMSKPLKG

-3177 TNQLLSAAIVE
+3177 TNQLLSAAIGE

-3193 VQDIQEARQQGDQAQ
+3193 VHDIQEARQQGDQAQ
-3208 ADALQTKAEA
+3208 ADALQTKAEE
-3218 MTRGAAANLI
+3218 MTRGAVANLI

-3247 VDTAAQWYKRSG
+3247 VDTAAKWYKRSG

-3284 RDLTNVKTDIR
+3284 RDLTTVKTDIR
-3295 EDSRAAFNLEN
+3295 EDSSAAFNLEN

-3315 SVDPIKLTDF
+3315 SFAPIKLTDF

-3339 YGFAQVQKDFDR
+3339 YGFAQVQKDFNR

-3363 VNALVAD
+3363 VNTLVAD

-3375 NSLFGVSGE
+3375 KSLFGVSGE

-3396 SSDGGSVLERFYG
+3396 SSGGGSVLERFYG

-3453 LSDQKKSTLAND
+3453 LSGQKKSILAND

-3484 LTYKGNLWS
+3484 LAYKGNLWS

-3532 LTPGAEGYQA
+3532 LTPGTEGYQA

-3733 EMENSQKRQYLKKY
+3733 EMEDGQKWQYLKKY
-3747 STNLFYSAMT
+3747 SANLFYSAMT

-3787 MEGGD
+3787 MESGD

-3810 MGKIKDTLAVLAA
+3810 MGKINDTLAILAA
-3823 NSEEDTDEKVQKDV
+3823 NSEEDTDEKVLKDV

-3857 EAQKLL
+3857 EAHKLL

-3937 KKRLWEALKGNWTS
+3937 KKRLWDAIKGNW
-3951 KDTPW
+3951 KDEGTPWN

>member
-1 MAKKTKAQENF
+1 MGKRKSQAASGSAPERMSADDFMALVDTKKREYKAGASGSTNMSADSFMALVEAKKRQLAA
-12 ESVRSSLFEKYPSSG
+12 G
-27 DSGSG
+27 
-32 FVTSGNED
+32 
-40 FDRLRKQMLEKYSTP
+40 
-55 QKKTVRSA
+55 TVQSA
-63 PDYRRKS
+63 PGYRRKS

-119 HYQQDKTDYDTAQKR
+119 HYQQDKADYDAAQKR

-169 DLAKREKEAREA
+169 DLAKREREAREA

-223 SGPSFEEMAAW
+223 SGPSFEDMAAW
-234 EKQRSKD
+234 EKQRSED
-241 AMDQQMAAFRDTA
+241 AMDQQMAAFRDAA
-254 YEDPES
+254 YEDPEN

-269 FWLNLTD
+269 FWLNLTE
-276 DQRQQETAVSG
+276 DQKQQETAVSG
-287 NAKHWGNLTE
+287 NAKHWGNLTK

-333 FVEKVE
+333 FVKKVE

-345 LLGLNAASV
+345 LVGLNAASV

-378 PYSNGQMWQRYAG
+378 PYSSGQMWQRYAG

-404 AENGLEGAAGQEWA
+404 AENGLKGVAGQELA

-424 ANQTYQAVMSGVDSA
+424 AKQTYQAVMSGVDSA
-439 TGALVFGQGAG
+439 AGALVFGRGVG
-450 IPAGPFTMHVGGY
+450 IPAGPFTMHAGGY

-478 LQLQGATDA
+478 LQLQGATDT

-561 HQRAER
+561 HQQAER

-591 FWAGYGGAFS
+591 FWAGYGGLIS

-621 ARNNY
+621 ARSNY
-626 QYGSYMAENGGDVL
+626 EFGNYMAQNGGNVL

-651 EKAGHKLSK
+651 EKAGRKLSK
-660 QAEALAMELEG
+660 QAEKLAMELRD

-676 IRDKYRMGKIAGDIA
+676 VRGKYRMGKIAGDIA
-691 AQAQRESSEAD
+691 AQAQKESSEAD

-756 AKVVDSTPYGG
+756 TKVVDSTPYGS
-767 IQEATEAKQGK
+767 IQEAAETKQSK

-785 LVDSAAGET
+785 LVDSAARET
-794 TIRDVAAQ
+794 TINDVAAQ

-846 ALKSTGVLTQNQAEM
+846 ALKSTGVLTRNQAEM

-920 GSPEESMVYAAVGEV
+920 GSPEESMVYTTVGEV

-1019 HKKAEAGLRVDQS
+1019 HKKAEAGLKVDQS
-1032 VKDLKS
+1032 VKDLNS

-1050 KVLSKTGFSIEVF
+1050 KVLSKTGFPIEVF

-1155 QSLSETKLYDVAQDE
+1155 QNLSETKLYDVAQDE
-1170 VVAEMCETIFTDTDA
+1170 VVAEMCETIFTNTDA

-1205 SFVSDLVGRLKEAY
+1205 SFMSDLVGRLKEAY

-1253 VENYNLQDGE
+1253 VENFNLQDGQK
-1263 TVNAGTVIDRDG
+1263 NDA
-1275 NSVEYLNSARVEDKE
+1275 SVEVLKSSRSSDGR
-1290 TLDFLNDQETVTTYK
+1290 TLS
-1305 TMQLVDGKLY
+1305 DGQRKY
-1315 PPMAAVVAG
+1315 F
-1324 SYEDHSELGTW
+1324 
-1335 ETATEHPELIKLD
+1335 EH
-1348 KSGKPK
+1348 
-1354 FTLNKGKGQ
+1354 
-1363 GSLAAAYNPY
+1363 
-1373 MHSSN
+1373 
-1378 LVLNDQFSG
+1378 
-1387 AYTRPNLVTVE
+1387 
-1398 CKVPTSELTS
+1398 
-1408 GYKAQYAK
+1408 
-1416 DSVGWHSWHTGTVA
+1416 
-1430 GALRQQTG
+1430 
-1438 TERQVFLSRW
+1438 
-1448 IMPVRIIPNSEV
+1448 
-1460 AQMYKQLL
+1460 
-1468 DGTDIAVPDN
+1468 
-1478 VVPPDLLKE
+1478 
-1487 LKKAGVKISESCRVQ
+1487 
-1502 NSEIRLSA
+1502 SEIR
-1510 REQATAKT
+1510 
-1518 LVDQL
+1518 
-1523 QEHRQ
+1523 
-1528 ELSQMKAVAE
+1528 
-1538 VDGTE
+1538 
-1543 LNKDLRPV
+1543 
-1551 DAAMEF
+1551 
-1557 VKSFGG
+1557 
-1563 SVVREGFGE
+1563 
-1572 VRFSK
+1572 
-1577 TKVKSGLVGHGL
+1577 
-1589 GNAKMETFAAVPAV
+1589 
-1603 IRDGKQIGYAG
+1603 
-1614 NWKGQQKDS
+1614 
-1623 YVFAAP
+1623 
-1629 VSYKGETSYLGVIV
+1629 
-1643 EKDLQRNMY
+1643 
-1652 YVHEVVDQDGNVFAF
+1652 
-1667 DNKKEES
+1667 
-1674 TSDRLPSQ
+1674 
-1682 KGGLDTVVDSSRNM
+1682 
-1696 IAQARADVNGENVRF
+1696 
-1711 SGRNQTTTKN
+1711 
-1721 FKRWFGD
+1721 
-1728 WENDQANASKVVNAD
+1728 
-1743 GSPKVLYHQT
+1743 
-1753 AADFTIFDTR
+1753 
-1763 HPGAGT
+1763 
-1769 RDSDTPFGVFLKSSD
+1769 
-1784 RSIGLKGEKQ
+1784 
-1794 MALYAKIV
+1794 
-1802 NPLTVSNREDLVRQL
+1802 
-1817 KKISPEYTQV
+1817 
-1827 SEELRALNDE
+1827 
-1837 YQRKYDDIDEKF
+1837 DDD
-1849 NNYVAEWGK
+1849 
-1858 SHPGASRTAIYEDA
+1858 
-1872 GFIEISEVE
+1872 
-1881 DSIVDEWSTE
+1881 
-1891 AAKVEQRSKEAITRD
+1891 
-1906 LEANGYDGVI
+1906 
-1916 IQYDK
+1916 
-1921 GSWGRSTD
+1921 
-1929 AYIALHPEQ
+1929 
-1938 VKSATD
+1938 
-1944 NTGAFDGNN
+1944 
-1953 PDIRYSSRTDS
+1953 
-1964 AASLQAELYQ
+1964 
-1974 LENQRKKMVEADP
+1974 
-1987 AYLAAVEQRRA
+1987 
-1998 ASTFAERVSA
+1998 
-2008 SKALKAAE
+2008 
-2016 SNIDTSSIDS
+2016 
-2026 TIAELRNRIAEARE
+2026 
-2040 KEIRQHRE
+2040 
-2048 DQEKYSGTKTGG
+2048 
-2060 YSLEPDTRLKALDA
+2060 
-2074 DYSEAVQTGNLRKM
+2074 GNLR
-2088 QSLVDQAAEAAMP
+2088 V
-2101 KSVVRDE
+2101 
-2108 SGKLLKVYHYTN
+2108 VYHGTDTE
-2120 GNFTVFDRGMA
+2120 FTVFDRKRLGTGTDGNASSMGMA
-2131 RTGNEMD
+2131 ATAHI
-2138 GFFFAPDKESTKEY
+2138 GFWFNSED
-2152 GRRRI
+2152 I
-2157 AAYLNIT
+2157 ANLSGSAFYDRSMAGYLNIT
-2164 NLAVDPV
+2164 NPLYCSSMSDLEQMIYDHNEGAVNEEDIEWGDQSEFAGVLANQF
-2171 LDRIFNDSG
+2171 RGWMEEN
-2180 TLLREK
+2180 
-2186 LAAQGYDGVARTE
+2186 GYDGIVVRNDEEFGGESYVAL
-2199 EGKIYE
+2199 YE
-2205 YMVFDPNQVKYADP
+2205 NQFKNADNLNP
-2219 VTYDSEGNAV
+2219 TS
-2229 PLSQRF
+2229 
-2235 DFKNPDIRYSSRTQ
+2235 NPDIRFSSRTQ
-2249 QDAEYMNLAKEPE
+2249 QDTEYMNLAKEPE
-2262 KNQAALRQMV
+2262 KNRATLQKMV
-2272 EQAAKDAGYTQ
+2272 DQAAKDAGYTR

-2288 SKKGGGFTTFK
+2288 SKKGGGFTVFK

-2304 TGNRDYARRY
+2304 TENRDYASRY

-2326 YVKMENPFDTRIDS
+2326 YVRMENPFDTRIDS

-2370 IADYIDE
+2370 IADCIDE

-2382 DSIVLDEGGDLVDGK
+2382 DSIVLDEGGDMVNGK

-2410 NQVKTADTVT
+2410 SQVKSADAVT

-2433 FNTDEQDIRYSRRG
+2433 FNTDADDIRYSRRG
-2447 DSAQQQLDRQQAEID
+2447 ESAQQRLDRQQAEID
-2462 RLKELLNIQKYG
+2462 RLKELLTLQKYG
-2474 NKAFTLDRK
+2474 NKNFTLDRN

-2490 SLLKSANAGGSKA
+2490 ALLKSANAGGSKA
-2503 ELASLLDSFY
+2503 ELISLLDSFY
-2513 RYLGTGEG
+2513 RYLGTSGD
-2521 LTWESVSQEAQKAVN
+2521 LTWESVSKEAQKAVN
-2536 FLMENRKKERDP
+2536 FLVENRKTERDP

-2561 VALSQDQI
+2561 VALSQEQI

-2578 MKEFRKALGGTVVL
+2578 LKEFRKALGGAVVL
-2592 DQNANTS
+2592 DQKANTT

-2604 QEAASK
+2604 QEAAK
-2610 YGDKF
+2610 QYADKF
-2615 SLDTTA
+2615 SADTTD

-2626 ALAELVDGLRSGES
+2626 TLAELVDSLRNGES

-2751 GKDTA
+2751 GTDTA
-2756 VYQDEF
+2756 AYQDEF
-2762 FTAMKNKDFQNAH
+2762 FAAMKNKDFQNAH
-2775 APTLRKMLNEL
+2775 ATTLRKMLNEL

-2796 AEAARKRVYD
+2796 AEAARKQVYG
-2806 NLRQQYELQ
+2806 NLLEQYELELANSGLEDTVKQ
-2815 KDIGALESKVQ
+2815 QREDSGIWEREFKRIAKECEKRGGTIEDLRTELKERVEELQNNWDEEAKALDISYQYDLDAEKANTAIVEKEFARLLRIYEAARQSIQRLEGKVK
-2826 QQREAAKAKVESRRR
+2826 QQREAAQEKVESRRR
-2841 TEMRKKI
+2841 TELRKKI
-2848 FDKAK
+2848 SDKAK
-2853 TFQKM
+2853 VFQKM
-2858 ALSPGKANTAHGRAE
+2858 ALAPAKSNTAHAPVS
-2873 LMGALADFC
+2873 LMGALSDFC
-2882 SIFYESEAKAA
+2882 TIFYESEARAVQKKQSELSIRETVNRSKLGIEQVSRALDQDARKRLSEIGGVYNVEGTAKAIVKQLTFEKLNREEKALVSGKAA
-2893 ESKWQGLDQRE
+2893 QQVLSELQSRAERYLGDVQEDSSPALKKES
-2904 ATAMKKNAKN
+2904 
-2914 QERELEI
+2914 EI
-2921 IRNQRER
+2921 IARKKE
-2928 LAKRAEAVLKLQS
+2928 LLGKRAEALQKLQK
-2941 AYRGLKESNAL
+2941 AYGDLRKDSVLEI
-2952 SLFHDDHVQSLVDN
+2952 FHDDHVQKLVDS
-2966 LSSLLS
+2966 LSGMLAE
-2972 QSDIYGMS
+2972 SDISGMN
-2980 SAQLNEVYNV
+2980 AEQLEDVYNV

-3006 AGKDKTLIGMTN
+3006 AGKNKTLIGMTN

-3023 IEAVDVRHG
+3023 IKAVTVKHS
-3032 PVLNRIRKYWMWQ
+3032 PALNSIRKYWMWQ

-3078 MGTQREFYRMFRPL
+3078 MGTQREFYQMFRPL

-3104 RELMSKPLKD
+3104 RELMSKPLKG

-3177 TNQLLSAAIVE
+3177 TNQLLSAAIGE

-3193 VQDIQEARQQGDQAQ
+3193 VHDIQEARQQGDQAQ
-3208 ADALQTKAEA
+3208 ADALQTKAEE
-3218 MTRGAAANLI
+3218 MTRGAVANLI

-3284 RDLTNVKTDIR
+3284 RDLTTVKTDIR
-3295 EDSRAAFNLEN
+3295 EDSSAAFNLEN

-3315 SVDPIKLTDF
+3315 SVAPIKLTDF

-3339 YGFAQVQKDFDR
+3339 YGFAQVQKDFNR

-3363 VNALVAD
+3363 VNTLVAD

-3375 NSLFGVSGE
+3375 KSLFGVSGE

-3396 SSDGGSVLERFYG
+3396 SSGGGSVLERFYG

-3453 LSDQKKSTLAND
+3453 LSGQKKSILAND

-3484 LTYKGNLWS
+3484 LAYKGNLWS
-3493 RVSGS
+3493 RISGS
-3498 KAGKALFN
+3498 NAGKALFN

-3532 LTPGAEGYQA
+3532 LTPGTEGYQA

-3547 YADIIRKSQPNYTVT
+3547 YSDIIRKSQPNYTVT

-3645 AVNLV
+3645 AVNLI

-3733 EMENSQKRQYLKKY
+3733 EMEDGQKWQYLKKY
-3747 STNLFYSAMT
+3747 SANLFYSAMT

-3787 MEGGD
+3787 MESGE

-3810 MGKIKDTLAVLAA
+3810 MGKIKDTLAILAA
-3823 NSEEDTDEKVQKDV
+3823 NSEEDTDEKVLKDV

-3902 IPLDVFEAAYK
+3902 IPLDVFESAYK

-3928 RGLNISTSM
+3928 RGLNISASM
-3937 KKRLWEALKGNWTS
+3937 KKRLWEALKGNWTN
-3951 KDTPW
+3951 KDTPWN

>member
-12 ESVRSSLFEKYPSSG
+12 ESVRSSLLEKYPSGGG

-32 FVTSGNED
+32 FVSSGNED

-55 QKKTVRSA
+55 KQKTVQNA
-63 PDYRRKS
+63 PDYRKKTTQSTPDYRTT
-70 GTSLPSSQASR
+70 GRTSLPSSQASR

-94 GNYDATYSPARQGLS
+94 GNYDASYSPARQGLS
-109 ESSARYLRQQ
+109 ESSARYLRRQ
-119 HYQQDKTDYDTAQKR
+119 HYQQDKTGYDAAQKR

-223 SGPSFEEMAAW
+223 SGPSFEDMAAW
-234 EKQRSKD
+234 EKQRSEN

-269 FWLNLTD
+269 FWLSLTEE
-276 DQRQQETAVSG
+276 QRQQETAVSG

-310 GQEAADQY
+310 GQTAADQY

-339 NAEGAE
+339 NTDGGE

-378 PYSNGQMWQRYAG
+378 PYSSGQMWQRYAG

-404 AENGLEGAAGQEWA
+404 AENGLEGVAGQEWA

-439 TGALVFGQGAG
+439 AGALVFGQGVG

-478 LQLQGATDA
+478 LQLQGATDT

-524 EFAKKLATQMG
+524 EFAKRLATQMG

-561 HQRAER
+561 HQQAER

-591 FWAGYGGAFS
+591 FWAGYGGAIS

-611 FAGGQQAIEK
+611 FAGGRQAIEK

-626 QYGSYMAENGGDVL
+626 QYGSYMAENGGNVL

-651 EKAGHKLSK
+651 EKAGRKLSK
-660 QAEALAMELEG
+660 QAEKLAMELEG

-691 AQAQRESSEAD
+691 SQAQRESSEAD

-756 AKVVDSTPYGG
+756 AKVVDSTPYGS
-767 IQEATEAKQGK
+767 IQEAAENKQGK

-785 LVDSAAGET
+785 LVDSAAGEN
-794 TIRDVAAQ
+794 TIHDVAAQ

-826 FGESFDAVYQKGAMG
+826 FGESFDTVYQKGAMG

-846 ALKSTGVLTQNQAEM
+846 ALKSTGVLTQDQAKM
-861 AYRIGT
+861 AYRIGA

-905 KMDDGQTVNAKNVTF
+905 KMDDGQTVNAKDVTF
-920 GSPEESMVYAAVGEV
+920 GSPEESMVYTAVGEV
-935 FQKAEDA
+935 FQNAEDA
-942 NRALTAW
+942 NRALTVW
-949 QNTGVSGTAF
+949 RDTGVSGTAF

-998 AGKASQDADTAK
+998 AGKASTVADTAK

-1019 HKKAEAGLRVDQS
+1019 HKKAEAGLKVDQS

-1038 YSRQQKTTLDLA
+1038 YSRQQKATLDLA
-1050 KVLSKTGFSIEVF
+1050 KVLSKAGFSIEVF
-1063 ASTEEQRKSGVENGS
+1063 ASTEEQRKSGMENGS

-1155 QSLSETKLYDVAQDE
+1155 QGLNETRLYDVAQDE

-1190 QRLYAKDQ
+1190 QQLYAKDQ

-1253 VENYNLQDGE
+1253 VENY
-1263 TVNAGTVIDRDG
+1263 R
-1275 NSVEYLNSARVEDKE
+1275 
-1290 TLDFLNDQETVTTYK
+1290 
-1305 TMQLVDGKLY
+1305 
-1315 PPMAAVVAG
+1315 
-1324 SYEDHSELGTW
+1324 
-1335 ETATEHPELIKLD
+1335 
-1348 KSGKPK
+1348 
-1354 FTLNKGKGQ
+1354 GQ
-1363 GSLAAAYNPY
+1363 GQDSQA
-1373 MHSSN
+1373 
-1378 LVLNDQFSG
+1378 
-1387 AYTRPNLVTVE
+1387 
-1398 CKVPTSELTS
+1398 TSE
-1408 GYKAQYAK
+1408 
-1416 DSVGWHSWHTGTVA
+1416 
-1430 GALRQQTG
+1430 
-1438 TERQVFLSRW
+1438 
-1448 IMPVRIIPNSEV
+1448 N
-1460 AQMYKQLL
+1460 
-1468 DGTDIAVPDN
+1468 
-1478 VVPPDLLKE
+1478 
-1487 LKKAGVKISESCRVQ
+1487 
-1502 NSEIRLSA
+1502 IRLSA

-1518 LVDQL
+1518 LVEQL

-1528 ELSQMKAVAE
+1528 ELSQMEAVAE

-1543 LNKDLRPV
+1543 LNKNLRPV

-1577 TKVKSGLVGHGL
+1577 AKLKSGLVGHGI

-1603 IRDGKQIGYAG
+1603 IREGKQIGYAD
-1614 NWKGQQKDS
+1614 NWKSSHKES
-1623 YVFAAP
+1623 FVFAAP
-1629 VSYKGETSYLGVIV
+1629 VTYKGETSYLGVIV
-1643 EKDLQRNMY
+1643 ERDNQSGMY
-1652 YVHEVVDQDGNVFAF
+1652 YVHEVVDNNGNVYAF
-1667 DNKKEES
+1667 GNKKEEP
-1674 TSDRLPSQ
+1674 TSDRLLTLP
-1682 KGGLDTVVDSSRNM
+1682 GRGDTVVDSSKN
-1696 IAQARADVNGENVRF
+1696 IVAQDVADVNGENRRF
-1711 SGRNQTTTKN
+1711 SVRNQTTTEN

-1728 WENDQANASKVVNAD
+1728 WENDPANASKAVNAD

-1753 AADFTIFDTR
+1753 AGDFTIFGTR

-1769 RDSDTPFGVFLKSSD
+1769 RDSDTPFGIFLKSSD

-1837 YQRKYDDIDEKF
+1837 YQRKYDDIEEKF

-1872 GFIEISEVE
+1872 GFIEISEAE

-1944 NTGAFDGNN
+1944 NTGTFDGN
-1953 PDIRYSSRTDS
+1953 
-1964 AASLQAELYQ
+1964 
-1974 LENQRKKMVEADP
+1974 
-1987 AYLAAVEQRRA
+1987 
-1998 ASTFAERVSA
+1998 
-2008 SKALKAAE
+2008 
-2016 SNIDTSSIDS
+2016 
-2026 TIAELRNRIAEARE
+2026 
-2040 KEIRQHRE
+2040 
-2048 DQEKYSGTKTGG
+2048 
-2060 YSLEPDTRLKALDA
+2060 
-2074 DYSEAVQTGNLRKM
+2074 
-2088 QSLVDQAAEAAMP
+2088 
-2101 KSVVRDE
+2101 
-2108 SGKLLKVYHYTN
+2108 
-2120 GNFTVFDRGMA
+2120 
-2131 RTGNEMD
+2131 
-2138 GFFFAPDKESTKEY
+2138 
-2152 GRRRI
+2152 
-2157 AAYLNIT
+2157 
-2164 NLAVDPV
+2164 
-2171 LDRIFNDSG
+2171 
-2180 TLLREK
+2180 
-2186 LAAQGYDGVARTE
+2186 
-2199 EGKIYE
+2199 
-2205 YMVFDPNQVKYADP
+2205 
-2219 VTYDSEGNAV
+2219 
-2229 PLSQRF
+2229 
-2235 DFKNPDIRYSSRTQ
+2235 NPDIRYSSRTQ
-2249 QDAEYMNLAKEPE
+2249 QDAEYMNLAKDPE
-2262 KNQAALRQMV
+2262 KNRAALQQMV
-2272 EQAAKDAGYTQ
+2272 DQAAKDAGYTR

-2288 SKKGGGFTTFK
+2288 SKKGGGFTVFK

-2304 TGNRDYARRY
+2304 TENRDYASRY

-2326 YVKMENPFDTRIDS
+2326 YVKIENPFDTRIDS

-2382 DSIVLDEGGDLVDGK
+2382 DSIVLDEGGDMVNGK

-2410 NQVKTADTVT
+2410 NQVKSADTVT

-2433 FNTDEQDIRYSRRG
+2433 FNTDAEDIRYSSRG
-2447 DSAQQQLDRQQAEID
+2447 ESAQRQLDRQQAEID

-2483 SVEKAAS
+2483 SVEKVAS
-2490 SLLKSANAGGSKA
+2490 ALLKSANAGGSKA
-2503 ELASLLDSFY
+2503 ELTSLLDSFY
-2513 RYLGTGEG
+2513 RYLGTSGD

-2536 FLMENRKKERDP
+2536 FLVENRKTERDP

-2561 VALSQDQI
+2561 VALSREQI

-2578 MKEFRKALGGTVVL
+2578 LKEFRKALGGAVVL
-2592 DQNANTS
+2592 DQKANTS

-2604 QEAASK
+2604 QEAANQ
-2610 YGDKF
+2610 YADKF
-2615 SLDTTA
+2615 SADTTA

-2626 ALAELVDGLRSGES
+2626 ALAELVDGLRNGES

-2672 SVRDDMQKKL
+2672 SVRDDMQKKM

-2725 MAAYAKQQAQVEQ
+2725 MAAYAKQQVQVEQ

-2751 GKDTA
+2751 GTDTA
-2756 VYQDEF
+2756 AYQDEF
-2762 FTAMKNKDFQNAH
+2762 FAAMKNKDFQEAH

-2853 TFQKM
+2853 IFQKM
-2858 ALSPGKANTAHGRAE
+2858 ALSPRKANTAHAPVE

-2893 ESKWQGLDQRE
+2893 ESKWQELQQRE
-2904 ATAMKKNAKN
+2904 ATTMKKNAKN

-2921 IRNQRER
+2921 VRNQRER
-2928 LAKRAEAVLKLQS
+2928 LAKRAEAVSKLQS

-3023 IEAVDVRHG
+3023 IKAVTVKHS
-3032 PVLNRIRKYWMWQ
+3032 PVLNSIRKYWMWQ

-3066 IQQMFVTGMERM
+3066 IQQMFVSGMERM
-3078 MGTQREFYRMFRPL
+3078 MGAQREFYQMFRPL
-3092 TEATDKATAKAV
+3092 TEATDKATAKAI
-3104 RELMSKPLKD
+3104 RELMSKPLKG

-3177 TNQLLSAAIVE
+3177 TNQLLSAAIGE

-3193 VQDIQEARQQGDQAQ
+3193 VHDIQEARQQGDQAR
-3208 ADALQTKAEA
+3208 ADALQTKAEE

-3284 RDLTNVKTDIR
+3284 RDLTTVKTDIR
-3295 EDSRAAFNLEN
+3295 EDSSAAFNLEN

-3315 SVDPIKLTDF
+3315 SVAPIKLTDF

-3339 YGFAQVQKDFDR
+3339 YGFAQVQKDFNR

-3363 VNALVAD
+3363 VNTLVAD
-3370 KYGAG
+3370 KHGAG
-3375 NSLFGVSGE
+3375 KSLFGVSGE

-3396 SSDGGSVLERFYG
+3396 SSSGGSVLERFYG

-3453 LSDQKKSTLAND
+3453 LSGQKKSILAND

-3484 LTYKGNLWS
+3484 LKYQGNLWS

-3517 SMWAMAEDAVQHQQG
+3517 SMWAMAEDSVQHQQG
-3532 LTPGAEGYQA
+3532 LTPGADGYQA

-3733 EMENSQKRQYLKKY
+3733 EMEDGQKWQYLKKY
-3747 STNLFYSAMT
+3747 SANLFYSAMT
-3757 ACGVPAKN
+3757 ACSVPAKN
-3765 AKTMLDAVGTWYTAL
+3765 AKTMLDAVGTWYTTL

-3787 MEGGD
+3787 MESGD

-3810 MGKIKDTLAVLAA
+3810 MGKIKDTLAILTA

-3837 TSGVAQYLKKVF
+3837 TNGVAQYLKKVF
-3849 MKNQISGE
+3849 LKNQISSE

-3863 AYIGHES
+3863 TYIGHES

-3928 RGLNISTSM
+3928 QGLNISASM
-3937 KKRLWEALKGNWTS
+3937 KKRLWEALKGNWTN

>member
-12 ESVRSSLFEKYPSSG
+12 ESVRSSLFEKYPSGG

-55 QKKTVRSA
+55 QQKTVQSA

-109 ESSARYLRQQ
+109 ESSARYLRRQ
-119 HYQQDKTDYDTAQKR
+119 HYQQDKTDYDAAQKR

-169 DLAKREKEAREA
+169 DLAKREREAREA

-223 SGPSFEEMAAW
+223 SGPSFEDMAAW
-234 EKQRSKD
+234 EKQRSED

-254 YEDPES
+254 YEDPEN

-269 FWLNLTD
+269 FWLNLTE
-276 DQRQQETAVSG
+276 DQKQQETAVSG
-287 NAKHWGNLTE
+287 NAKHWGNLTK

-333 FVEKVE
+333 FIKKVE

-345 LLGLNAASV
+345 LVGLNAASV

-378 PYSNGQMWQRYAG
+378 PYSSGQMWQRYAG

-404 AENGLEGAAGQEWA
+404 AENGLEGVAGQKWA

-424 ANQTYQAVMSGVDSA
+424 AKQTYQAVMSGVDSA
-439 TGALVFGQGAG
+439 AGALVFGRGVG

-478 LQLQGATDA
+478 LQLQGATDT

-561 HQRAER
+561 HQQAER

-591 FWAGYGGAFS
+591 FWAGYGGAIS

-621 ARNNY
+621 ARSNY
-626 QYGSYMAENGGDVL
+626 EFGNYMAQNGGNVL

-651 EKAGHKLSK
+651 EKAGRKLSK
-660 QAEALAMELEG
+660 QAEKLAMELRD

-676 IRDKYRMGKIAGDIA
+676 IRGKYRMGKIAGDIA
-691 AQAQRESSEAD
+691 AQAQKESSEAD

-729 LVKAYTGEYMTRA
+729 LVKTYTGEYMTRA

-756 AKVVDSTPYGG
+756 AKVADSAPYGS
-767 IQEATEAKQGK
+767 IQEAAETKQSK

-785 LVDSAAGET
+785 LVDSAARET
-794 TIRDVAAQ
+794 TIHDVAAQ

-998 AGKASQDADTAK
+998 SGKASQDADTAK

-1019 HKKAEAGLRVDQS
+1019 HKKADAGLRVDQS

-1219 AGLNPDS
+1219 AGLNPGS

-1275 NSVEYLNSARVEDKE
+1275 NSVEYLNSGRVK
-1290 TLDFLNDQETVTTYK
+1290 NN
-1305 TMQLVDGKLY
+1305 
-1315 PPMAAVVAG
+1315 A
-1324 SYEDHSELGTW
+1324 
-1335 ETATEHPELIKLD
+1335 PE
-1348 KSGKPK
+1348 G
-1354 FTLNKGKGQ
+1354 
-1363 GSLAAAYNPY
+1363 
-1373 MHSSN
+1373 
-1378 LVLNDQFSG
+1378 
-1387 AYTRPNLVTVE
+1387 
-1398 CKVPTSELTS
+1398 
-1408 GYKAQYAK
+1408 
-1416 DSVGWHSWHTGTVA
+1416 
-1430 GALRQQTG
+1430 
-1438 TERQVFLSRW
+1438 
-1448 IMPVRIIPNSEV
+1448 
-1460 AQMYKQLL
+1460 
-1468 DGTDIAVPDN
+1468 
-1478 VVPPDLLKE
+1478 
-1487 LKKAGVKISESCRVQ
+1487 
-1502 NSEIRLSA
+1502 
-1510 REQATAKT
+1510 
-1518 LVDQL
+1518 
-1523 QEHRQ
+1523 
-1528 ELSQMKAVAE
+1528 
-1538 VDGTE
+1538 
-1543 LNKDLRPV
+1543 
-1551 DAAMEF
+1551 
-1557 VKSFGG
+1557 
-1563 SVVREGFGE
+1563 
-1572 VRFSK
+1572 VRFSRRYTEATGNQEIANLVDK
-1577 TKVKSGLVGHGL
+1577 VTSGDFSGNEKVFLRNVSGQIAQRIYDITGVNVDGYRVAIEARQIEHILKGHGENGESDHSMADLKNIAKIEYVLNNPDSIVPAGTTRAYVSNQNGRNRPAQTVLYEKGIGEKSYYAVQAVADTKVKTLYIVSAFIGEKGYKKGTLQSTDTKSPGVTPEAESARVP
-1589 GNAKMETFAAVPAV
+1589 NAMVA
-1603 IRDGKQIGYAG
+1603 
-1614 NWKGQQKDS
+1614 
-1623 YVFAAP
+1623 
-1629 VSYKGETSYLGVIV
+1629 
-1643 EKDLQRNMY
+1643 
-1652 YVHEVVDQDGNVFAF
+1652 QD
-1667 DNKKEES
+1667 
-1674 TSDRLPSQ
+1674 
-1682 KGGLDTVVDSSRNM
+1682 
-1696 IAQARADVNGENVRF
+1696 RADVNGENVRF
-1711 SGRNQTTTKN
+1711 
-1721 FKRWFGD
+1721 
-1728 WENDQANASKVVNAD
+1728 
-1743 GSPKVLYHQT
+1743 
-1753 AADFTIFDTR
+1753 
-1763 HPGAGT
+1763 
-1769 RDSDTPFGVFLKSSD
+1769 
-1784 RSIGLKGEKQ
+1784 
-1794 MALYAKIV
+1794 
-1802 NPLTVSNREDLVRQL
+1802 
-1817 KKISPEYTQV
+1817 
-1827 SEELRALNDE
+1827 
-1837 YQRKYDDIDEKF
+1837 
-1849 NNYVAEWGK
+1849 
-1858 SHPGASRTAIYEDA
+1858 
-1872 GFIEISEVE
+1872 
-1881 DSIVDEWSTE
+1881 
-1891 AAKVEQRSKEAITRD
+1891 
-1906 LEANGYDGVI
+1906 
-1916 IQYDK
+1916 
-1921 GSWGRSTD
+1921 
-1929 AYIALHPEQ
+1929 
-1938 VKSATD
+1938 
-1944 NTGAFDGNN
+1944 
-1953 PDIRYSSRTDS
+1953 SSRTDS

-1974 LENQRKKMVEADP
+1974 LENQRKKMIEADP

-1998 ASTFAERVSA
+1998 AGTFAERVSA

-2186 LAAQGYDGVARTE
+2186 LAAQGYDGAARTE

-2262 KNQAALRQMV
+2262 KNRAALQQMV
-2272 EQAAKDAGYTQ
+2272 DQTAKDAGYTR

-2288 SKKGGGFTTFK
+2288 SKKGGGFTVFR

-2304 TGNRDYARRY
+2304 TENRDYARRY

-2353 MGELQENGLPD
+2353 MGELRENGLPD

-2382 DSIVLDEGGDLVDGK
+2382 DSIVLDEGGDMVNGK

-2410 NQVKTADTVT
+2410 NQVKSADTVT

-2433 FNTDEQDIRYSRRG
+2433 FNADSEDIRYSRRG
-2447 DSAQQQLDRQQAEID
+2447 ESTQRQLDRQQAEID
-2462 RLKELLNIQKYG
+2462 RLKELLTVQKYG
-2474 NKAFTLDRK
+2474 NRDFTLDRK

-2490 SLLKSANAGGSKA
+2490 ALLKSANAGGSKA
-2503 ELASLLDSFY
+2503 ELTSLLDSFY
-2513 RYLGTGEG
+2513 RYLGTSED
-2521 LTWESVSQEAQKAVN
+2521 LTWESVSQEAQKSVN
-2536 FLMENRKKERDP
+2536 FLMENRKTERDP
-2548 YNQEVLDWMKGRH
+2548 YNQEVLDWMKGRR
-2561 VALSQDQI
+2561 VALSQEQI

-2578 MKEFRKALGGTVVL
+2578 LKEFRKALGGAVVL
-2592 DQNANTS
+2592 DQKANTT

-2604 QEAASK
+2604 QEAANQ
-2610 YGDKF
+2610 YADKF
-2615 SLDTTA
+2615 SMDTTA

-2626 ALAELVDGLRSGES
+2626 TLAELVDGLRNGES

-2688 HRQAMEAAKAAARS
+2688 HRQAMEAAKTAARS

-2725 MAAYAKQQAQVEQ
+2725 MAAYAKQQAQVKQ

-2751 GKDTA
+2751 GTDTA
-2756 VYQDEF
+2756 AYQDEF

-2796 AEAARKRVYD
+2796 AWAARKQVYD

-2815 KDIGALESKVQ
+2815 KDIGALESKVL
-2826 QQREAAKAKVESRRR
+2826 QQREAAKQKVESRRQ

-2858 ALSPGKANTAHGRAE
+2858 ALSPRKANTAHAPVE

-2904 ATAMKKNAKN
+2904 ATAMKKNAQN

-2928 LAKRAEAVLKLQS
+2928 LAKRAEAISKLQS

-2952 SLFHDDHVQSLVDN
+2952 SLFHDNHVQSLVDN

-3023 IEAVDVRHG
+3023 IKAVDVRHG
-3032 PVLNRIRKYWMWQ
+3032 PVLNSIRKYWMWQ

-3177 TNQLLSAAIVE
+3177 TNQLLSAAIGE

-3193 VQDIQEARQQGDQAQ
+3193 VHDIQEARQQGDQAQ

-3284 RDLTNVKTDIR
+3284 RDLTTVKTDIR
-3295 EDSRAAFNLEN
+3295 EDSSAAFNLEN

-3315 SVDPIKLTDF
+3315 SVAPIKLTDF

-3339 YGFAQVQKDFDR
+3339 YGFAQVQKDFNR

-3363 VNALVAD
+3363 VNTLVAD

-3375 NSLFGVSGE
+3375 KSLFGVSGE

-3453 LSDQKKSTLAND
+3453 LSSQKKSILAND

-3484 LTYKGNLWS
+3484 LAYKGNLWS

-3517 SMWAMAEDAVQHQQG
+3517 SMWAMAEDSVQHQQG
-3532 LTPGAEGYQA
+3532 LTPGTEGYQA

-3607 AGDGL
+3607 TGDGL

-3733 EMENSQKRQYLKKY
+3733 EMEDSQKRQYLKKY